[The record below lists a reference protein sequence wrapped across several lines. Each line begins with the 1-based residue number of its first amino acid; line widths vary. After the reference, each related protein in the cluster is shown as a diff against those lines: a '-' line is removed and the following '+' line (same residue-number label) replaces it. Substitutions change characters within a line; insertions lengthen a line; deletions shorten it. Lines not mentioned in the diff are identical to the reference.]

1 MQKAR
6 SNSNPSGFHSLQGVT
21 VLWHGWLK
29 KLGRFS
35 KRWRKRYFV
44 FLSTANG
51 MKELR
56 HYDAFKDVNTLLMST
71 PKGVISMTD
80 ATGICCF
87 TPVPT
92 AGRKPMKFNRSDAN
106 DSRPGA
112 YDQKFAVLTPLH
124 VHLLA
129 FHNGREWGGSSE
141 SQQGLSLLASL
152 SAFYPTVDVLHSGW
166 MAKRRERNVH
176 SPKSIMTYW
185 KRHFF
190 VFLTSGDLLYFR
202 DDTLSELQGRVD
214 VRHAPTVRV
223 TGEQLM
229 EERKKDGGM
238 FKFGKMP
245 ALERETCLI
254 WIATPPSK
262 MFVLKLEDDHDESG
276 GGIGGGGKGGLGS
289 SGVGVTIRKAELTPS
304 SKKWLQLLLQGH
316 AETKYTQ
323 LEKCIATGKY
333 GLTTEIISA
342 VRAGIPDE
350 LRGQLWKGFSGATD
364 LQRRVELKHA
374 IRSASKS
381 PNVFR
386 MPSRESTRVGM
397 KSPTAKKHA
406 IYEKCS
412 ASIDATKM
420 DMPES
425 QMLFSR
431 LCALALQESG
441 HVAVSV
447 RPSELH
453 NLTGR
458 FGRAVSDASNPS
470 DLYSEDRGS
479 FYDDERDSMDDDD
492 AEQIEIEEVKTG
504 LDPFGKRASA
514 RNTLKQLEK
523 GKMGNYVYPSDY
535 PAADWELSARRRL
548 LIASSRYNPYSHP
561 FPWRVSCLLLAYVEE
576 ESAFWIINSVIDS
589 LLPGY
594 FHGYRPALQIDV
606 AAFTALLQ
614 DRLPT
619 LASHLTTIEFPL
631 GRLVE
636 RWFLSL
642 FTASLVPLPT
652 VLRIWD
658 AFFIRGV
665 LVFYGVGLA
674 LLFRAEETLF
684 HAKTAAE
691 AEEYLR
697 VSERSCIDAD
707 GVFSLVFK
715 DDLTIPW
722 LTDEQLEK
730 LRSTHRHRVMDQ
742 VSQKVSYF
750 KDKLSILKLTQDFGS
765 RCQGVAKQFL
775 SDRKGVTA
783 ALRLSAA
790 EQANEEKDPYDMY
803 GLDDEF
809 NDLDVGSE
817 NDKLE
822 DSFQTSLH
830 LLLEQVRESSAAA
843 DALAVEL
850 GRRQAKWLA
859 ASSQLAACP
868 LARPPTPD
876 SHSWLSQVK
885 EGKISG
891 AGHDASSLFSASSSG
906 FPSASR
912 VIEASGM
919 AFDSGETRLP
929 SNDIIGIESDSP
941 LTGQRSCLL
950 MEREDLGL
958 SDRHLAEMFLYA
970 LVSSLKALCAA
981 RLECLGIT
989 YRFMWHGGSWLES
1002 AVEYPSFSTLS
1013 GITSSIPSSSTTAK
1027 SRQSVRS
1034 KTSTTTQSSISSVSS
1049 LRRPRAMDDSALSG
1063 RRRGDSGAITPR
1075 RGGRPT
1081 TRSFYNPGKSPT
1093 RLRPSLSSGD
1103 FSVLEFAAGGVGTNL
1118 YDDPII
1124 EGQPAPS
1131 SPTYTEQLVIGTDA
1145 YPVAPSSPPP
1155 QDSNAFGLEFAL
1167 GRGLDRCA
1175 ASTLDS
1181 SNKPLLA
1188 ALTAQHQEGEH
1199 VFRESHKRLLGGL
1212 GKFLRLE
1219 YRDKDWALRERA
1231 LTIERELQQE
1241 LQEIEAEV
1249 HGAQWLQP

>member
-1 MQKAR
+1 MQKTR
-6 SNSNPSGFHSLQGVT
+6 SNSNPTGFQSLLGVS

-35 KRWRKRYFV
+35 KRWRKRYFI
-44 FLSTANG
+44 FLSTPNG

-56 HYDAFKDVNTLLMST
+56 HYDTFKDVNTLLMST

-92 AGRKPMKFNRSDAN
+92 AGRKPMKFNRSDTS

-124 VHLLA
+124 VNLLA
-129 FHNGREWGGSSE
+129 FHNGREWNGASE

-166 MAKRRERNVH
+166 MTKRRERNVH

-262 MFVLKLEDDHDESG
+262 MFVLKLVDDHDESG
-276 GGIGGGGKGGLGS
+276 GGAGGKVALGS
-289 SGVGVTIRKAELTPS
+289 SGVGVTTRKAELTPS
-304 SKKWLQLLLQGH
+304 SKKWLHLLLQGH

-323 LEKCIATGKY
+323 LEKCIATGKF

-381 PNVFR
+381 SNVFR
-386 MPSRESTRVGM
+386 MPSRDNSVRSGH
-397 KSPTAKKHA
+397 KSPTSKKHA
-406 IYEKCS
+406 IYEMCS
-412 ASIDATKM
+412 AAIDATKM
-420 DMPES
+420 DTPEN
-425 QMLFSR
+425 QMLFTR

-441 HVAVSV
+441 HVAVSA

-453 NLTGR
+453 NLSGR

-470 DLYSEDRGS
+470 DQYSEDHGS

-492 AEQIEIEEVKTG
+492 ADQFEVEETKTG
-504 LDPFGKRASA
+504 NDLFSKRRSA

-535 PAADWELSARRRL
+535 PAADWELTSRRRL

-576 ESAFWIINSVIDS
+576 ESAFWIINSIIDS

-606 AAFTALLQ
+606 AAFTALLES
-614 DRLPT
+614 RLPT
-619 LASHLTTIEFPL
+619 LAAHLSTLTFPL

-642 FTASLVPLPT
+642 FTASLIPLPT

-665 LVFYGVGLA
+665 IVFYGVGIA

-684 HAKTAAE
+684 HAKTATE

-697 VSERSCIDAD
+697 ASERSCIDAD
-707 GVFSLVFK
+707 AVFSVVFK

-730 LRSTHRHRVMDQ
+730 LRLTQRHRVMEQ
-742 VSQKVSYF
+742 VSQKVGYF
-750 KDKLSILKLTQDFGS
+750 KDKLSILKLTQDLGS
-765 RCQGVAKQFL
+765 RCQTVAKQFL

-783 ALRLSAA
+783 ALRLSEAA
-790 EQANEEKDPYDMY
+790 QTKDERDPFDMY
-803 GLDDEF
+803 GLDDEI
-809 NDLDVGSE
+809 NDLGIGFDG
-817 NDKLE
+817 DKLE
-822 DSFQTSLH
+822 DSFQMTLH

-843 DALAVEL
+843 EALAVEL
-850 GRRQAKWLA
+850 GQRQAKWLA

-868 LARPPTPD
+868 LAQPPTPD

-885 EGKISG
+885 QGKISG
-891 AGHDASSLFSASSSG
+891 AGHDASSLFSSNGDG

-912 VIEASGM
+912 TIEASGM
-919 AFDSGETRLP
+919 MFDTGETRLP
-929 SNDIIGIESDSP
+929 SNEASESGNDNSIA
-941 LTGQRSCLL
+941 GQRSCLL
-950 MEREDLGL
+950 MEREDFGL
-958 SDRHLAEMFLYA
+958 SDRNLAEMFLYA
-970 LVSSLKALCAA
+970 LVSSLKALCAV
-981 RLECLGIT
+981 RLECLGVT

-1002 AVEYPSFSTLS
+1002 AVEYPSFS
-1013 GITSSIPSSSTTAK
+1013 SIAETDTAPSTPN
-1027 SRQSVRS
+1027 SRQSVRVKS
-1034 KTSTTTQSSISSVSS
+1034 QSSMSSSS
-1049 LRRPRAMDDSALSG
+1049 KRRPRAMDDSALSG
-1063 RRRGDSGAITPR
+1063 RKRGDSGATTPK

-1081 TRSFYNPGKSPT
+1081 TRSFYNPSKSPT

-1103 FSVLEFAAGGVGTNL
+1103 FSVLEFATGGVGTNL

-1131 SPTYTEQLVIGTDA
+1131 SPTYAEQLVDA
-1145 YPVAPSSPPP
+1145 SDPYPITPTSLSP
-1155 QDSNAFGLEFAL
+1155 QDSNAVGLDFTL

-1175 ASTLDS
+1175 ASTLDT
-1181 SNKPLLA
+1181 SNKALLA
-1188 ALTAQHQEGEH
+1188 ALTAQHQDGER
-1199 VFRESHKRLLGGL
+1199 VFRESHKRLLSGL

-1219 YRDKDWALRERA
+1219 YRDQDWALRERA

-1249 HGAQWLQP
+1249 HGAQWLQH

>member
-1 MQKAR
+1 MQKTR
-6 SNSNPSGFHSLQGVT
+6 SNSNPTGFQSLLGVS

-35 KRWRKRYFV
+35 KRWRKRYFI
-44 FLSTANG
+44 FLSTPNG

-56 HYDAFKDVNTLLMST
+56 HYDTFKDVNTLLMST

-87 TPVPT
+87 TPVPM
-92 AGRKPMKFNRSDAN
+92 AGRKPMKFNRSDTN

-124 VHLLA
+124 VNLLA
-129 FHNGREWGGSSE
+129 FHNGREWSGASE

-166 MAKRRERNVH
+166 MTKRRERNVH

-202 DDTLSELQGRVD
+202 DDTLGELQGRVD

-238 FKFGKMP
+238 FKFAKMP

-262 MFVLKLEDDHDESG
+262 MFVLKLEDDHEESG
-276 GGIGGGGKGGLGS
+276 GGAGGKAALGS
-289 SGVGVTIRKAELTPS
+289 SGVGVTTRKAELTPS
-304 SKKWLQLLLQGH
+304 SKKWLHLLLQGH

-381 PNVFR
+381 SNVFR
-386 MPSRESTRVGM
+386 MPSRENSVRSGH
-397 KSPTAKKHA
+397 KSPTSKKHA
-406 IYEKCS
+406 IYEMCS
-412 ASIDATKM
+412 AAIDATKM
-420 DMPES
+420 DTPEN
-425 QMLFSR
+425 QMLFTR

-441 HVAVSV
+441 HAAVTA
-447 RPSELH
+447 RTSELQ
-453 NLTGR
+453 NLSGR

-470 DLYSEDRGS
+470 DQYSEDRGS
-479 FYDDERDSMDDDD
+479 FYDDERDSMDDED
-492 AEQIEIEEVKTG
+492 AEQFEVEETKAG
-504 LDPFGKRASA
+504 SDPFRRRPSA

-535 PAADWELSARRRL
+535 PAADWELTSRRRL

-576 ESAFWIINSVIDS
+576 ESAFWIINSIIDS

-606 AAFTALLQ
+606 AAFTTLLEN
-614 DRLPT
+614 RLPT
-619 LASHLTTIEFPL
+619 LAAHLATLKFPL

-642 FTASLVPLPT
+642 FTASLIPLPT

-665 LVFYGVGLA
+665 IVFYGVGIA

-684 HAKTAAE
+684 HAKTATE

-697 VSERSCIDAD
+697 ASERSCIDAD
-707 GVFSLVFK
+707 AVFSVVFK

-722 LTDEQLEK
+722 LTGEQLEK
-730 LRSTHRHRVMDQ
+730 LRLSQRHRVMEL
-742 VSQKVSYF
+742 VSQKVGYF
-750 KDKLSILKLTQDFGS
+750 KDKLSILKLTQDLGS
-765 RCQGVAKQFL
+765 RCQAVAKQFL
-775 SDRKGVTA
+775 TDRKGVTA
-783 ALRLSAA
+783 ALRLSEVA
-790 EQANEEKDPYDMY
+790 QTNEEKDPYDMY
-803 GLDDEF
+803 GLEDEI
-809 NDLDVGSE
+809 NSLDIGFDG
-817 NDKLE
+817 DKLE
-822 DSFQTSLH
+822 DSFQMTLH

-843 DALAVEL
+843 EALAVEL
-850 GRRQAKWLA
+850 GQRQAKWLA

-868 LARPPTPD
+868 LAQPPTPD

-885 EGKISG
+885 QGKISG
-891 AGHDASSLFSASSSG
+891 AGHDASSLFASGGDG

-919 AFDSGETRLP
+919 MFDTGEARLP
-929 SNDIIGIESDSP
+929 SNDASGSGNDNS
-941 LTGQRSCLL
+941 TAGQRSCLL
-950 MEREDLGL
+950 MEREDLML
-958 SDRHLAEMFLYA
+958 SDRHLAEMYLYS
-970 LVSSLKALCAA
+970 LVSSLKALCAV
-981 RLECLGIT
+981 RLECLGVT

-1002 AVEYPSFSTLS
+1002 AVNYPSFS
-1013 GITSSIPSSSTTAK
+1013 STTEAEAAPSTPN
-1027 SRQSVRS
+1027 SRQSVRVKS
-1034 KTSTTTQSSISSVSS
+1034 QSSMSSSS
-1049 LRRPRAMDDSALSG
+1049 KRRPRAVDDSALSG
-1063 RRRGDSGAITPR
+1063 RKRGDSGAITPR

-1081 TRSFYNPGKSPT
+1081 TRSFYNPSKSPT

-1103 FSVLEFAAGGVGTNL
+1103 FSVLEFAAGGAGTNL

-1131 SPTYTEQLVIGTDA
+1131 SPTYAEQLVDASDA
-1145 YPVAPSSPPP
+1145 YPVTPTSSSP
-1155 QDSNAFGLEFAL
+1155 QDSSAVGLDFTL

-1175 ASTLDS
+1175 ASTLDT

-1188 ALTAQHQEGEH
+1188 ALTTQHRDGER
-1199 VFRESHKRLLGGL
+1199 VFRESHKRLLSGL

-1219 YRDKDWALRERA
+1219 YRDQDWALRERA

-1249 HGAQWLQP
+1249 HGAQWLQH

>member
-1 MQKAR
+1 
-6 SNSNPSGFHSLQGVT
+6 
-21 VLWHGWLK
+21 
-29 KLGRFS
+29 
-35 KRWRKRYFV
+35 
-44 FLSTANG
+44 

-56 HYDAFKDVNTLLMST
+56 HYDTFKDINTLLMST
-71 PKGVISMTD
+71 PQGVISLTD

-92 AGRKPMKFNRSDAN
+92 SSKRPMKFTRSDAN

-124 VHLLA
+124 VNLLA
-129 FHNGREWGGSSE
+129 FHNGRDWNGVSE

-152 SAFYPTVDVLHSGW
+152 SAFYPTIDVLHSGW
-166 MAKRRERNVH
+166 MTKRRERNVH

-223 TGEQLM
+223 TGEQLIDG
-229 EERKKDGGM
+229 RKKDGGM
-238 FKFGKMP
+238 FKFGKLP
-245 ALERETCLI
+245 AFERETCLI

-262 MFVLKLEDDHDESG
+262 MFVLKLEEDHDESG
-276 GGIGGGGKGGLGS
+276 SGVGGGSKAGLGS
-289 SGVGVTIRKAELTPS
+289 SGVMVTSRKAELTPS

-333 GLTTEIISA
+333 GLTTEVVSA

-374 IRSASKS
+374 IRSATKS
-381 PNVFR
+381 ATVAR
-386 MPSRESTRVGM
+386 MHSREPSGRATF
-397 KSPTAKKHA
+397 KSFKPRTAKKHA
-406 IYEKCS
+406 IYEMCS
-412 ASIDATKM
+412 AAIDANEIDT
-420 DMPES
+420 PEN

-431 LCALALQESG
+431 LCALALQENAQI
-441 HVAVSV
+441 AVSLH
-447 RPSELH
+447 PSELH
-453 NLTGR
+453 PLMSR
-458 FGRAVSDASNPS
+458 RGRAVSDASNPS
-470 DLYSEDRGS
+470 DQFSEDRES

-492 AEQIEIEEVKTG
+492 GELIEIEEVKTG
-504 LDPFGKRASA
+504 EESVSKDTSTRK
-514 RNTLKQLEK
+514 TLKQLEK

-535 PAADWELSARRRL
+535 PAAEWELASRRRL

-561 FPWRVSCLLLAYVEE
+561 FSWRVSCLLLGYVEE
-576 ESAFWIINSVIDS
+576 ESAFWIINSIIES

-614 DRLPT
+614 DRLPA
-619 LASHLTTIEFPL
+619 LASHLAALEFSL

-642 FTASLVPLPT
+642 FTSSLIPLPT

-658 AFFIRGV
+658 AFFIRGL

-674 LLFRAEETLF
+674 LMFRAEETLF
-684 HAKTAAE
+684 YAKTATE

-697 VSERSCIDAD
+697 ASERGCIDAD
-707 GVFSLVFK
+707 AVFSLVFK

-722 LTDEQLEK
+722 LSDEQLER
-730 LRSTHRHRVMDQ
+730 LRSTHRHRVLERI
-742 VSQKVSYF
+742 SQKVDYF
-750 KDKLSILKLTQDFGS
+750 KDKLSILRLTKDLGS
-765 RCQGVAKQFL
+765 RCRVVAKQLL
-775 SDRKGVTA
+775 SDREGVKAAMPLSEETHANDEKG
-783 ALRLSAA
+783 L
-790 EQANEEKDPYDMY
+790 YDIF
-803 GLDDEF
+803 GLDDEV
-809 NDLDVGSE
+809 NDLDLGIEGDRLE
-817 NDKLE
+817 N
-822 DSFQTSLH
+822 SFQTSLH
-830 LLLEQVRESSAAA
+830 LLLDQVRESSAAA
-843 DALAVEL
+843 DALTVEL
-850 GRRQAKWLA
+850 GQRQAKWLA

-868 LARPPTPD
+868 LTRSPTPD

-891 AGHDASSLFSASSSG
+891 AGHDASLLFAPDSGGFASASHI
-906 FPSASR
+906 
-912 VIEASGM
+912 VEASGM
-919 AFDSGETRLP
+919 VFD
-929 SNDIIGIESDSP
+929 NDD
-941 LTGQRSCLL
+941 TTQKSCLL
-950 MEREDLGL
+950 TERKDLGL
-958 SDRHLAEMFLYA
+958 SDRHLADVFLYA
-970 LVSSLKALCAA
+970 LMSMLKSLCAV
-981 RLECLGIT
+981 RLECLGVT
-989 YRFMWHGGSWLES
+989 YRFMWHGGSWLDS
-1002 AVEYPSFSTLS
+1002 AVEYPSFPKVTGTVTTPST
-1013 GITSSIPSSSTTAK
+1013 PN
-1027 SRQSVRS
+1027 SRQSIRN
-1034 KTSTTTQSSISSVSS
+1034 KTSTEPQSSVPSGQSK
-1049 LRRPRAMDDSALSG
+1049 RRPRAVDDSALSG
-1063 RRRGDSGAITPR
+1063 HKRGDSSATTPRRRGRQA
-1075 RGGRPT
+1075 

-1093 RLRPSLSSGD
+1093 RLRNSLSSGDFSD
-1103 FSVLEFAAGGVGTNL
+1103 FSVLEFAAGGVGSTL

-1131 SPTYTEQLVIGTDA
+1131 SPTYAEQLLDA
-1145 YPVAPSSPPP
+1145 NPSYLVTSTP
-1155 QDSNAFGLEFAL
+1155 QDSSAVEFSVD
-1167 GRGLDRCA
+1167 RGLDRCA
-1175 ASTLDS
+1175 ASTLDA

-1188 ALTAQHQEGEH
+1188 ALTVQHQEGER
-1199 VFRESHKRLLGGL
+1199 VFQESHKRILNGL

-1241 LQEIEAEV
+1241 FQEIEVELQ
-1249 HGAQWLQP
+1249 GAQWLQQ

>member
-1 MQKAR
+1 MQKTR
-6 SNSNPSGFHSLQGVT
+6 SNSNPTGFQSLLGVS

-35 KRWRKRYFV
+35 KRWRKRYFI
-44 FLSTANG
+44 FLSTPNG

-56 HYDAFKDVNTLLMST
+56 HYDTFKDVNTLLMST

-92 AGRKPMKFNRSDAN
+92 AGRKPMKFNRSDTS

-124 VHLLA
+124 VNLLA
-129 FHNGREWGGSSE
+129 FHNGREWNGASE

-152 SAFYPTVDVLHSGW
+152 SAFYPTVDALHSGW
-166 MAKRRERNVH
+166 MTKRRERNVH

-262 MFVLKLEDDHDESG
+262 MFVLKLVDDHDESG
-276 GGIGGGGKGGLGS
+276 GGAGGKVALGS
-289 SGVGVTIRKAELTPS
+289 SGVGVTTRKAELTPS
-304 SKKWLQLLLQGH
+304 SKKWLHLLLQGH

-323 LEKCIATGKY
+323 LEKCIATGKF

-381 PNVFR
+381 SNVFR
-386 MPSRESTRVGM
+386 MPSRDNSVRSGH
-397 KSPTAKKHA
+397 KSPTSKKHA
-406 IYEKCS
+406 IYEMCS
-412 ASIDATKM
+412 AVIDATKM
-420 DMPES
+420 DTPEN
-425 QMLFSR
+425 QMLFTR

-441 HVAVSV
+441 HVAVSA

-453 NLTGR
+453 NLSGR

-470 DLYSEDRGS
+470 DQYSEDRGS

-492 AEQIEIEEVKTG
+492 ADQFEVEETKTG
-504 LDPFGKRASA
+504 NDLFSKRRSA

-535 PAADWELSARRRL
+535 PAADWELTSRRRL

-576 ESAFWIINSVIDS
+576 ESAFWIINSIIDS

-606 AAFTALLQ
+606 AAFTALLES
-614 DRLPT
+614 RLPT
-619 LASHLTTIEFPL
+619 LAAHLSTLKFPL

-642 FTASLVPLPT
+642 FTVSLIPLPT

-665 LVFYGVGLA
+665 IVFYGVGIA

-684 HAKTAAE
+684 HAKTATE

-697 VSERSCIDAD
+697 ASERSCIDAD
-707 GVFSLVFK
+707 AVFSVVFK

-730 LRSTHRHRVMDQ
+730 LRLTQRHRVMEQ
-742 VSQKVSYF
+742 VSQKVGYF
-750 KDKLSILKLTQDFGS
+750 KDKLSILKLTQDLGS
-765 RCQGVAKQFL
+765 RCQTVAKQFL

-783 ALRLSAA
+783 ALRLSEAA
-790 EQANEEKDPYDMY
+790 QTKDERDPFDMY
-803 GLDDEF
+803 GLDDEI
-809 NDLDVGSE
+809 NDLGIGFDG
-817 NDKLE
+817 DKLE
-822 DSFQTSLH
+822 DSFQMTLH

-843 DALAVEL
+843 EALAVEL
-850 GRRQAKWLA
+850 GQRQAKWLA

-868 LARPPTPD
+868 LAQPPTPD

-885 EGKISG
+885 QGKISG
-891 AGHDASSLFSASSSG
+891 AGHDASSLFSSNGDG
-906 FPSASR
+906 FPSTSR
-912 VIEASGM
+912 TIEASGM
-919 AFDSGETRLP
+919 MFDTGETRLP
-929 SNDIIGIESDSP
+929 SNEASESGNDNSIA
-941 LTGQRSCLL
+941 GQRSCLL

-958 SDRHLAEMFLYA
+958 SDRILAEMFLYA
-970 LVSSLKALCAA
+970 LVSSLKALCAV
-981 RLECLGIT
+981 RLECLGVT

-1002 AVEYPSFSTLS
+1002 AVEYPSFS
-1013 GITSSIPSSSTTAK
+1013 SIAETDTAPSTPN
-1027 SRQSVRS
+1027 SRQSVRVKS
-1034 KTSTTTQSSISSVSS
+1034 QSSMSSSS
-1049 LRRPRAMDDSALSG
+1049 KRRPRAMDDSALFG
-1063 RRRGDSGAITPR
+1063 RKRGDSGATTPK

-1081 TRSFYNPGKSPT
+1081 TRSFYNPSKSPT

-1103 FSVLEFAAGGVGTNL
+1103 FSVLGFATGGVGTNL

-1131 SPTYTEQLVIGTDA
+1131 SPTYAEQLVDA
-1145 YPVAPSSPPP
+1145 SDPYPITPTSLSP
-1155 QDSNAFGLEFAL
+1155 QDSNAVGLDFTL

-1175 ASTLDS
+1175 ASTLDT

-1188 ALTAQHQEGEH
+1188 ALTAQHQDGER
-1199 VFRESHKRLLGGL
+1199 VFRESHKRLLSGL

-1219 YRDKDWALRERA
+1219 YRDQDWALRERA

-1249 HGAQWLQP
+1249 HGAQWLQH

>member
-1 MQKAR
+1 MQKTR
-6 SNSNPSGFHSLQGVT
+6 SNSNPTGFQSLLGVS

-35 KRWRKRYFV
+35 KRWRKRYFI
-44 FLSTANG
+44 FLSTPNG

-56 HYDAFKDVNTLLMST
+56 HYDTFKDVNTLLMST

-92 AGRKPMKFNRSDAN
+92 AGRKPMKFNRSDTS

-124 VHLLA
+124 VNLLA
-129 FHNGREWGGSSE
+129 FHNGREWNGASE

-166 MAKRRERNVH
+166 MTKRRERNVH

-262 MFVLKLEDDHDESG
+262 MFVLKLVDDHDESG
-276 GGIGGGGKGGLGS
+276 GGAGGKVALGS
-289 SGVGVTIRKAELTPS
+289 SGVGVTTRKAELTPS
-304 SKKWLQLLLQGH
+304 SKKWLHLLLQGH

-323 LEKCIATGKY
+323 LEKCIATGKF

-381 PNVFR
+381 SNVFR
-386 MPSRESTRVGM
+386 MPSRDNSVRSGH
-397 KSPTAKKHA
+397 KSPTSKKHA
-406 IYEKCS
+406 IYEMCS
-412 ASIDATKM
+412 AAIDATKM
-420 DMPES
+420 DTPEN
-425 QMLFSR
+425 QMLFTR

-441 HVAVSV
+441 HVAVSA

-453 NLTGR
+453 NLSGR

-470 DLYSEDRGS
+470 DQYSEDRGS

-492 AEQIEIEEVKTG
+492 ADQFEVEETKTG
-504 LDPFGKRASA
+504 NDLFSKRRSA

-535 PAADWELSARRRL
+535 PAADWELTSRRRL

-576 ESAFWIINSVIDS
+576 ESAFWIINSIIDS

-606 AAFTALLQ
+606 AAFTALLES
-614 DRLPT
+614 RLPT
-619 LASHLTTIEFPL
+619 LAAHLSTLTFPL

-642 FTASLVPLPT
+642 FTASLIPLPT

-665 LVFYGVGLA
+665 IVFYGVGIA

-684 HAKTAAE
+684 HAKTATE

-697 VSERSCIDAD
+697 ASERSCIDAD
-707 GVFSLVFK
+707 AVFSVVFK

-730 LRSTHRHRVMDQ
+730 LRLTQRHRVMEQ
-742 VSQKVSYF
+742 VSQKVGYF
-750 KDKLSILKLTQDFGS
+750 KDKLSILKLTQDLGS
-765 RCQGVAKQFL
+765 RCQTVAKQFL

-783 ALRLSAA
+783 ALRLSEAA
-790 EQANEEKDPYDMY
+790 QTKDERDPFDMY
-803 GLDDEF
+803 GLDDEI
-809 NDLDVGSE
+809 NDLGIGFDG
-817 NDKLE
+817 DKLE
-822 DSFQTSLH
+822 DSFQMTLH

-843 DALAVEL
+843 EALAVEL
-850 GRRQAKWLA
+850 GQRQAKWLA

-868 LARPPTPD
+868 LAQPPTPD

-885 EGKISG
+885 QGKISG
-891 AGHDASSLFSASSSG
+891 AGHDASSLFSSNGDG

-912 VIEASGM
+912 TVEASGM
-919 AFDSGETRLP
+919 MFDTGETRLP
-929 SNDIIGIESDSP
+929 SNEASESGNDNSIA
-941 LTGQRSCLL
+941 GQRSCLL
-950 MEREDLGL
+950 MEREDFGL
-958 SDRHLAEMFLYA
+958 SDRNLAEMFLYA
-970 LVSSLKALCAA
+970 LVSSLKALCAV
-981 RLECLGIT
+981 RLECLGVT

-1002 AVEYPSFSTLS
+1002 AVEYPSFS
-1013 GITSSIPSSSTTAK
+1013 SIAETDTAPSTPN
-1027 SRQSVRS
+1027 SRQSVRVKS
-1034 KTSTTTQSSISSVSS
+1034 QSSMSSSS
-1049 LRRPRAMDDSALSG
+1049 KRRPRAMDDSALSG
-1063 RRRGDSGAITPR
+1063 RKRGDSGATTPK

-1081 TRSFYNPGKSPT
+1081 TRSFYNPSKSPT

-1103 FSVLEFAAGGVGTNL
+1103 FSVLEFATGGVGTNL

-1131 SPTYTEQLVIGTDA
+1131 SPTYAEQLVDA
-1145 YPVAPSSPPP
+1145 SDPYPITPTSLSP
-1155 QDSNAFGLEFAL
+1155 QDSNAVGLDFTL

-1175 ASTLDS
+1175 ASTLDT
-1181 SNKPLLA
+1181 SNKALLA
-1188 ALTAQHQEGEH
+1188 ALTAQHQDGER
-1199 VFRESHKRLLGGL
+1199 VFRESHKRLLSGL

-1219 YRDKDWALRERA
+1219 YRDQDWALRERA

-1249 HGAQWLQP
+1249 HGAQWLQH

>member
-342 VRAGIPDE
+342 
-350 LRGQLWKGFSGATD
+350 
-364 LQRRVELKHA
+364 
-374 IRSASKS
+374 
-381 PNVFR
+381 
-386 MPSRESTRVGM
+386 
-397 KSPTAKKHA
+397 
-406 IYEKCS
+406 
-412 ASIDATKM
+412 
-420 DMPES
+420 
-425 QMLFSR
+425 
-431 LCALALQESG
+431 
-441 HVAVSV
+441 
-447 RPSELH
+447 
-453 NLTGR
+453 
-458 FGRAVSDASNPS
+458 
-470 DLYSEDRGS
+470 
-479 FYDDERDSMDDDD
+479 
-492 AEQIEIEEVKTG
+492 IEIEEVKTG

-523 GKMGNYVYPSDY
+523 GKMDNYVYPSDY

-614 DRLPT
+614 DRLPA

-742 VSQKVSYF
+742 VSQK
-750 KDKLSILKLTQDFGS
+750 
-765 RCQGVAKQFL
+765 GVAKQFL

-830 LLLEQVRESSAAA
+830 LLLEQIRESSAAA

-850 GRRQAKWLA
+850 GQRQAKWLA

-1063 RRRGDSGAITPR
+1063 RRRGDFGAITPR

-1124 EGQPAPS
+1124 EDQPAPS

>member
-1 MQKAR
+1 MQKTR
-6 SNSNPSGFHSLQGVT
+6 SNSSNPTGFQSLLGVS

-35 KRWRKRYFV
+35 KRWRKRYFI
-44 FLSTANG
+44 FLSTSNG

-56 HYDAFKDVNTLLMST
+56 HYDTFKDVNTLLMST

-92 AGRKPMKFNRSDAN
+92 AGRKPMKFNRSDTS

-112 YDQKFAVLTPLH
+112 YDQKFAH
-124 VHLLA
+124 VNLLA
-129 FHNGREWGGSSE
+129 FHNGREWNGASE

-166 MAKRRERNVH
+166 MTKRRERNVH

-262 MFVLKLEDDHDESG
+262 MFVLKLVDDHDESG
-276 GGIGGGGKGGLGS
+276 GGAGGKVALGS
-289 SGVGVTIRKAELTPS
+289 SGVGVTTRKAELTPS
-304 SKKWLQLLLQGH
+304 SKKWLHLLLQGH

-323 LEKCIATGKY
+323 LEKCIATGKF

-381 PNVFR
+381 SNVFR
-386 MPSRESTRVGM
+386 MPSRDNSVRSGH
-397 KSPTAKKHA
+397 KSPTSKKHA
-406 IYEKCS
+406 IYEMCS
-412 ASIDATKM
+412 AAIDATKM
-420 DMPES
+420 DTPEN
-425 QMLFSR
+425 QMLFTR

-441 HVAVSV
+441 HVAVSA

-453 NLTGR
+453 NLSGR

-470 DLYSEDRGS
+470 DQYSEDHGS

-492 AEQIEIEEVKTG
+492 ADQFEVEETKTG
-504 LDPFGKRASA
+504 NDLFSKRRSA

-535 PAADWELSARRRL
+535 PAADWELTSRRRL

-576 ESAFWIINSVIDS
+576 ESAFWIINSIIDS

-606 AAFTALLQ
+606 AAFTALLES
-614 DRLPT
+614 RLPT
-619 LASHLTTIEFPL
+619 LAAHLSTLTFPL

-642 FTASLVPLPT
+642 FTASLIPLPT

-665 LVFYGVGLA
+665 IVFYGVGIA

-684 HAKTAAE
+684 HAKTATE

-697 VSERSCIDAD
+697 ASERSCIDAD
-707 GVFSLVFK
+707 AVFSVVFK

-730 LRSTHRHRVMDQ
+730 LRLTQRHRVMEQ
-742 VSQKVSYF
+742 VSQKVGYF
-750 KDKLSILKLTQDFGS
+750 KDKLSILKLTQDLGS
-765 RCQGVAKQFL
+765 RCQTVAKQFL

-783 ALRLSAA
+783 ALRLSEAA
-790 EQANEEKDPYDMY
+790 QTKDERDPFDMY
-803 GLDDEF
+803 GLDDEI
-809 NDLDVGSE
+809 NDLGIGFDG
-817 NDKLE
+817 DKLE
-822 DSFQTSLH
+822 DSFQMTLH

-843 DALAVEL
+843 EALAVEL
-850 GRRQAKWLA
+850 GQRQAKWLA

-868 LARPPTPD
+868 LAQPPTPD

-885 EGKISG
+885 QGKISG
-891 AGHDASSLFSASSSG
+891 AGHDASSLFSSNGDG

-912 VIEASGM
+912 TIEASGM
-919 AFDSGETRLP
+919 MFDTGETRLP
-929 SNDIIGIESDSP
+929 SNEASESGNDNSIA
-941 LTGQRSCLL
+941 GQRSCLL
-950 MEREDLGL
+950 MEREDFGL
-958 SDRHLAEMFLYA
+958 SDRNLAEMFLYA
-970 LVSSLKALCAA
+970 LVSSLKALCAV
-981 RLECLGIT
+981 RLECLGVT

-1002 AVEYPSFSTLS
+1002 AVEYPSFS
-1013 GITSSIPSSSTTAK
+1013 SIAETDTAPSTPN
-1027 SRQSVRS
+1027 SRQSVRVKS
-1034 KTSTTTQSSISSVSS
+1034 QSSMSSSS
-1049 LRRPRAMDDSALSG
+1049 KRRPRAMDDSALSG
-1063 RRRGDSGAITPR
+1063 RKRGDSGATTPK

-1081 TRSFYNPGKSPT
+1081 TRSFYNPSKSPT

-1103 FSVLEFAAGGVGTNL
+1103 FSVLEFATGGVGTNL

-1131 SPTYTEQLVIGTDA
+1131 SPTYAEQLVDA
-1145 YPVAPSSPPP
+1145 SDPYPITPTSLSP
-1155 QDSNAFGLEFAL
+1155 QDSNAVGLDFTL

-1175 ASTLDS
+1175 ASTLDT
-1181 SNKPLLA
+1181 SNKALLA
-1188 ALTAQHQEGEH
+1188 ALTAQHQDGER
-1199 VFRESHKRLLGGL
+1199 VFRESHKRLLSGL

-1219 YRDKDWALRERA
+1219 YRDQDWALRERA

-1249 HGAQWLQP
+1249 HGAQWLQH

>member
-1 MQKAR
+1 MQKTR
-6 SNSNPSGFHSLQGVT
+6 SNSSNPTGFQSLLGVS

-35 KRWRKRYFV
+35 KRWRKRYFI
-44 FLSTANG
+44 FLSTPNG

-56 HYDAFKDVNTLLMST
+56 HYDTFKDVNTLLMST

-92 AGRKPMKFNRSDAN
+92 AGRKPMKFNRSDTS

-124 VHLLA
+124 VNLLA
-129 FHNGREWGGSSE
+129 FHNGREWNGASE

-166 MAKRRERNVH
+166 MTKRRERNVH

-262 MFVLKLEDDHDESG
+262 MFVLKLVDDHDESG
-276 GGIGGGGKGGLGS
+276 GGAGGKVALGS
-289 SGVGVTIRKAELTPS
+289 SGVGVTTRKAELTPS
-304 SKKWLQLLLQGH
+304 SKKWLHLLLQGH

-323 LEKCIATGKY
+323 LEKCIATGKF

-381 PNVFR
+381 SNVFR
-386 MPSRESTRVGM
+386 MPSRDNSVRSGH
-397 KSPTAKKHA
+397 KSPTSKKHA
-406 IYEKCS
+406 IYEMCS
-412 ASIDATKM
+412 AAIDATKM
-420 DMPES
+420 DTPEN
-425 QMLFSR
+425 QMLFTR

-441 HVAVSV
+441 HVAVSA

-453 NLTGR
+453 NLSGR

-470 DLYSEDRGS
+470 DQYSEDRGS

-492 AEQIEIEEVKTG
+492 ADQFEVEETKTG
-504 LDPFGKRASA
+504 NDLFSKRRSA

-535 PAADWELSARRRL
+535 PAADWELTSRRRL

-576 ESAFWIINSVIDS
+576 ESAFWIINSIIDS

-606 AAFTALLQ
+606 AAFTALLES
-614 DRLPT
+614 RLPT
-619 LASHLTTIEFPL
+619 LAAHLSTLTFPL

-642 FTASLVPLPT
+642 FTASLIPLPT

-665 LVFYGVGLA
+665 IVFYGVGIA

-684 HAKTAAE
+684 HAKTATE

-697 VSERSCIDAD
+697 ASERSCIDAD
-707 GVFSLVFK
+707 AVFSVVFK

-730 LRSTHRHRVMDQ
+730 LRLTQRHRVMEQ
-742 VSQKVSYF
+742 VSQKVGYF
-750 KDKLSILKLTQDFGS
+750 KDKLSILKLTQDLGS
-765 RCQGVAKQFL
+765 RCQTVAKQFL

-783 ALRLSAA
+783 ALRLSEAA
-790 EQANEEKDPYDMY
+790 QTKDERDPFDMY
-803 GLDDEF
+803 GLDDEI
-809 NDLDVGSE
+809 NDLGIGFDG
-817 NDKLE
+817 DKLE
-822 DSFQTSLH
+822 DSFQMTLH

-843 DALAVEL
+843 EALAVEL
-850 GRRQAKWLA
+850 GQRQAKWLA

-868 LARPPTPD
+868 LAQPPTPD

-885 EGKISG
+885 QGKISG
-891 AGHDASSLFSASSSG
+891 AGHDASSLFSSNGDG

-912 VIEASGM
+912 TVEASGM
-919 AFDSGETRLP
+919 MFDTGETRLP
-929 SNDIIGIESDSP
+929 SNEASESGNDNSIA
-941 LTGQRSCLL
+941 GQRSCLL
-950 MEREDLGL
+950 MEREDFGL
-958 SDRHLAEMFLYA
+958 SDRNLAEMFLYA
-970 LVSSLKALCAA
+970 LVSSLKALCAV
-981 RLECLGIT
+981 RLECLGVT

-1002 AVEYPSFSTLS
+1002 AVEYPSFS
-1013 GITSSIPSSSTTAK
+1013 SIAETDTAPSTPN
-1027 SRQSVRS
+1027 SRQSVRVKS
-1034 KTSTTTQSSISSVSS
+1034 QSSMSSSS
-1049 LRRPRAMDDSALSG
+1049 KRRPRAMDDSALSG
-1063 RRRGDSGAITPR
+1063 RKRGDSGATTPK

-1081 TRSFYNPGKSPT
+1081 TRSFYNPSKSPT

-1103 FSVLEFAAGGVGTNL
+1103 FSVLEFATGGVGTNL

-1131 SPTYTEQLVIGTDA
+1131 SPTYAEQLVDA
-1145 YPVAPSSPPP
+1145 SDPYPITPTSLSP
-1155 QDSNAFGLEFAL
+1155 QDSNAVGLDFTL

-1175 ASTLDS
+1175 ASTLDT
-1181 SNKPLLA
+1181 SNKALLA
-1188 ALTAQHQEGEH
+1188 ALTAQHQDGER
-1199 VFRESHKRLLGGL
+1199 VFRESHKRLLSGL

-1219 YRDKDWALRERA
+1219 YRDQDWALRERA

-1249 HGAQWLQP
+1249 HGAQWLQH

>member
-1 MQKAR
+1 MQKTR
-6 SNSNPSGFHSLQGVT
+6 SNSSNPTGFQSLLGVS

-35 KRWRKRYFV
+35 KRWRKRYFI
-44 FLSTANG
+44 FLSTPNG

-56 HYDAFKDVNTLLMST
+56 HYDTFKDVNTLLMST

-92 AGRKPMKFNRSDAN
+92 AGRKPMKFNRSDTS

-112 YDQKFAVLTPLH
+112 YDQKFAH
-124 VHLLA
+124 VNLLA
-129 FHNGREWGGSSE
+129 FHNGREWNGASE

-166 MAKRRERNVH
+166 MTKRRERNVH

-262 MFVLKLEDDHDESG
+262 MFVLKLVDDHDESG
-276 GGIGGGGKGGLGS
+276 GGAGGKVALGS
-289 SGVGVTIRKAELTPS
+289 SGVGVTTRKAELTPS
-304 SKKWLQLLLQGH
+304 SKKWLHLLLQGH

-323 LEKCIATGKY
+323 LEKCIATGKF

-381 PNVFR
+381 SNVFR
-386 MPSRESTRVGM
+386 MPSRDNSVRSGH
-397 KSPTAKKHA
+397 KSPTSKKHA
-406 IYEKCS
+406 IYEMCS
-412 ASIDATKM
+412 AAIDATKM
-420 DMPES
+420 DTPEN
-425 QMLFSR
+425 QMLFTR

-441 HVAVSV
+441 HVAVSA

-453 NLTGR
+453 NLSGR

-470 DLYSEDRGS
+470 DQYSEDHGS

-492 AEQIEIEEVKTG
+492 ADQFEVEETKTG
-504 LDPFGKRASA
+504 NDLFSKRRSA

-535 PAADWELSARRRL
+535 PAADWELTSRRRL

-576 ESAFWIINSVIDS
+576 ESAFWIINSIIDS

-606 AAFTALLQ
+606 AAFTALLES
-614 DRLPT
+614 RLPT
-619 LASHLTTIEFPL
+619 LAAHLSTLTFPL

-642 FTASLVPLPT
+642 FTASLIPLPT

-665 LVFYGVGLA
+665 IVFYGVGIA

-684 HAKTAAE
+684 HAKTATE

-697 VSERSCIDAD
+697 ASERSCIDAD
-707 GVFSLVFK
+707 AVFSVVFK

-730 LRSTHRHRVMDQ
+730 LRLTQRHRVMEQ
-742 VSQKVSYF
+742 VSQKVGYF
-750 KDKLSILKLTQDFGS
+750 KDKLSILKLTQDLGS
-765 RCQGVAKQFL
+765 RCQTVAKQFL

-783 ALRLSAA
+783 ALRLSEAA
-790 EQANEEKDPYDMY
+790 QTKDERDPFDMY
-803 GLDDEF
+803 GLDDEI
-809 NDLDVGSE
+809 NDLGIGFDG
-817 NDKLE
+817 DKLE
-822 DSFQTSLH
+822 DSFQMTLH

-843 DALAVEL
+843 EALAVEL
-850 GRRQAKWLA
+850 GQRQAKWLA

-868 LARPPTPD
+868 LAQPPTPD

-885 EGKISG
+885 QGKISG
-891 AGHDASSLFSASSSG
+891 AGHDASSLFSSNGDG

-912 VIEASGM
+912 TIEASGM
-919 AFDSGETRLP
+919 MFDTGETRLP
-929 SNDIIGIESDSP
+929 SNEASESGNDNSIA
-941 LTGQRSCLL
+941 GQRSCLL
-950 MEREDLGL
+950 MEREDFGL
-958 SDRHLAEMFLYA
+958 SDRNLAEMFLYA
-970 LVSSLKALCAA
+970 LVSSLKALCAV
-981 RLECLGIT
+981 RLECLGVT

-1002 AVEYPSFSTLS
+1002 AVEYPSFS
-1013 GITSSIPSSSTTAK
+1013 SIAETDTAPSTPN
-1027 SRQSVRS
+1027 SRQSVRVKS
-1034 KTSTTTQSSISSVSS
+1034 QSSMSSSS
-1049 LRRPRAMDDSALSG
+1049 KRRPRAMDDSALSG
-1063 RRRGDSGAITPR
+1063 RKRGDSGATTPK

-1081 TRSFYNPGKSPT
+1081 TRSFYNPSKSPT

-1103 FSVLEFAAGGVGTNL
+1103 FSVLEFATGGVGTNL

-1131 SPTYTEQLVIGTDA
+1131 SPTYAEQLVDA
-1145 YPVAPSSPPP
+1145 SDPYPITPTSLSP
-1155 QDSNAFGLEFAL
+1155 QDSNAVGLDFTL

-1175 ASTLDS
+1175 ASTLDT
-1181 SNKPLLA
+1181 SNKALLA
-1188 ALTAQHQEGEH
+1188 ALTAQHQDGER
-1199 VFRESHKRLLGGL
+1199 VFRESHKRLLSGL

-1219 YRDKDWALRERA
+1219 YRDQDWALRERA

-1249 HGAQWLQP
+1249 HGAQWLQH

>member
-1 MQKAR
+1 MQKTR
-6 SNSNPSGFHSLQGVT
+6 SNSSNPTGFQSLLGVS

-35 KRWRKRYFV
+35 KRWRKRYFI
-44 FLSTANG
+44 FLSTSNG

-56 HYDAFKDVNTLLMST
+56 HYDTFKDVNTLLMST

-92 AGRKPMKFNRSDAN
+92 AGRKPMKFNRSDTS

-124 VHLLA
+124 VNLLA
-129 FHNGREWGGSSE
+129 FHNGREWNGASE

-166 MAKRRERNVH
+166 MTKRRERNVH

-262 MFVLKLEDDHDESG
+262 MFVLKLVDDHDESG
-276 GGIGGGGKGGLGS
+276 GGAGGKVALGS
-289 SGVGVTIRKAELTPS
+289 SGVGVTTRKAELTPS
-304 SKKWLQLLLQGH
+304 SKKWLHLLLQGH

-323 LEKCIATGKY
+323 LEKCIATGKF

-381 PNVFR
+381 SNVFR
-386 MPSRESTRVGM
+386 MPSRDNSVRSGH
-397 KSPTAKKHA
+397 KSPTSKKHA
-406 IYEKCS
+406 IYEMCS
-412 ASIDATKM
+412 AAIDATKM
-420 DMPES
+420 DTPEN
-425 QMLFSR
+425 QMLFTR

-441 HVAVSV
+441 HVAVSA

-453 NLTGR
+453 NLSGR

-470 DLYSEDRGS
+470 DQYSEDHGS

-492 AEQIEIEEVKTG
+492 ADQFEVEETKTG
-504 LDPFGKRASA
+504 NDLFSKRRSA

-535 PAADWELSARRRL
+535 PAADWELTSRRRL

-576 ESAFWIINSVIDS
+576 ESAFWIINSIIDS

-606 AAFTALLQ
+606 AAFTALLES
-614 DRLPT
+614 RLPT
-619 LASHLTTIEFPL
+619 LAAHLSTLTFPL

-642 FTASLVPLPT
+642 FTASLIPLPT

-665 LVFYGVGLA
+665 IVFYGVGIA

-684 HAKTAAE
+684 HAKTATE

-697 VSERSCIDAD
+697 ASERSCIDAD
-707 GVFSLVFK
+707 AVFSVVFK

-730 LRSTHRHRVMDQ
+730 LRLTQRHRVMEQ
-742 VSQKVSYF
+742 VSQKVGYF
-750 KDKLSILKLTQDFGS
+750 KDKLSILKLTQDLGS
-765 RCQGVAKQFL
+765 RCQTVAKQFL

-783 ALRLSAA
+783 ALRLSEAA
-790 EQANEEKDPYDMY
+790 QTKDERDPFDMY
-803 GLDDEF
+803 GLDDEI
-809 NDLDVGSE
+809 NDLGIGFDG
-817 NDKLE
+817 DKLE
-822 DSFQTSLH
+822 DSFQMTLH

-843 DALAVEL
+843 EALAVEL
-850 GRRQAKWLA
+850 GQRQAKWLA

-868 LARPPTPD
+868 LAQPPTPD

-885 EGKISG
+885 QGKISG
-891 AGHDASSLFSASSSG
+891 AGHDASSLFSSNGDG

-912 VIEASGM
+912 TIEASGM
-919 AFDSGETRLP
+919 MFDTGETRLP
-929 SNDIIGIESDSP
+929 SNEASESGNDNSIA
-941 LTGQRSCLL
+941 GQRSCLL
-950 MEREDLGL
+950 MEREDFGL
-958 SDRHLAEMFLYA
+958 SDRNLAEMFLYA
-970 LVSSLKALCAA
+970 LVSSLKALCAV
-981 RLECLGIT
+981 RLECLGVT

-1002 AVEYPSFSTLS
+1002 AVEYPSFS
-1013 GITSSIPSSSTTAK
+1013 SIAETDTAPSTPN
-1027 SRQSVRS
+1027 SRQSVRVKS
-1034 KTSTTTQSSISSVSS
+1034 QSSMSSSS
-1049 LRRPRAMDDSALSG
+1049 KRRPRAMDDSALSG
-1063 RRRGDSGAITPR
+1063 RKRGDSGATTPK

-1081 TRSFYNPGKSPT
+1081 TRSFYNPSKSPT

-1103 FSVLEFAAGGVGTNL
+1103 FSVLEFATGGVGTNL

-1131 SPTYTEQLVIGTDA
+1131 SPTYAEQLVDA
-1145 YPVAPSSPPP
+1145 SDPYPITPTSLSP
-1155 QDSNAFGLEFAL
+1155 QDSNAVGLDFTL

-1175 ASTLDS
+1175 ASTLDT
-1181 SNKPLLA
+1181 SNKALLA
-1188 ALTAQHQEGEH
+1188 ALTAQHQDGER
-1199 VFRESHKRLLGGL
+1199 VFRESHKRLLSGL

-1219 YRDKDWALRERA
+1219 YRDQDWALRERA

-1249 HGAQWLQP
+1249 HGAQWLQH

>member
-1 MQKAR
+1 MQKTR
-6 SNSNPSGFHSLQGVT
+6 SNSNPTGFQSLLGVS

-35 KRWRKRYFV
+35 KRWRKRYFI
-44 FLSTANG
+44 FLSTPNG

-56 HYDAFKDVNTLLMST
+56 HYDTFKDVNTLLMST

-92 AGRKPMKFNRSDAN
+92 AGRKPMKFNRSDTS

-124 VHLLA
+124 VNLLA
-129 FHNGREWGGSSE
+129 FHNGREWNGASE

-166 MAKRRERNVH
+166 MTKRRERNVH

-262 MFVLKLEDDHDESG
+262 MFVLKLVDDHDESG
-276 GGIGGGGKGGLGS
+276 GGAGGKVALGS
-289 SGVGVTIRKAELTPS
+289 SGVGVTTRKAELTPS
-304 SKKWLQLLLQGH
+304 SKKWLHLLLQGH

-323 LEKCIATGKY
+323 LEKCIATGKF

-381 PNVFR
+381 SNVFR
-386 MPSRESTRVGM
+386 MPSRDNSVRSGH
-397 KSPTAKKHA
+397 KSPTSKKHA
-406 IYEKCS
+406 IYEMCS
-412 ASIDATKM
+412 AAIDATKM
-420 DMPES
+420 DTPEN
-425 QMLFSR
+425 QMLFTR

-441 HVAVSV
+441 HVAVSA

-453 NLTGR
+453 NLSGR

-470 DLYSEDRGS
+470 DQYSEDRGS

-492 AEQIEIEEVKTG
+492 ADQFEVEETKTG
-504 LDPFGKRASA
+504 NDLFSKRRSA

-535 PAADWELSARRRL
+535 PAADWELTSRRRL

-576 ESAFWIINSVIDS
+576 ESAFWIINSIIDS

-606 AAFTALLQ
+606 AAFTALLES
-614 DRLPT
+614 RLPT
-619 LASHLTTIEFPL
+619 LAAHLSTLTFPL

-642 FTASLVPLPT
+642 FTASLIPLPT

-665 LVFYGVGLA
+665 IVFYGVGIA

-684 HAKTAAE
+684 HAKTATE

-697 VSERSCIDAD
+697 ASERSCIDAD
-707 GVFSLVFK
+707 AVFSVVFK

-730 LRSTHRHRVMDQ
+730 LRLTQRHRVMEQ
-742 VSQKVSYF
+742 VSQKVGYF
-750 KDKLSILKLTQDFGS
+750 KDKLSILKLTQDLGS
-765 RCQGVAKQFL
+765 RCQTVAKQFL

-783 ALRLSAA
+783 ALRLSEAA
-790 EQANEEKDPYDMY
+790 QTKDERDPFDMY
-803 GLDDEF
+803 GLDDEI
-809 NDLDVGSE
+809 NDLGIGFDG
-817 NDKLE
+817 DKLE
-822 DSFQTSLH
+822 DSFQMTLH

-843 DALAVEL
+843 EALAVEL
-850 GRRQAKWLA
+850 GQRQAKWLA

-868 LARPPTPD
+868 LAQPPTPD

-885 EGKISG
+885 QGKISG
-891 AGHDASSLFSASSSG
+891 AGHDASSLFSSNGDG

-912 VIEASGM
+912 TVEASGM
-919 AFDSGETRLP
+919 MFDTGETRLP
-929 SNDIIGIESDSP
+929 SNEASESGNDNSIA
-941 LTGQRSCLL
+941 GQRSCLL
-950 MEREDLGL
+950 MEREDFGL
-958 SDRHLAEMFLYA
+958 SDRNLAEMFLYA
-970 LVSSLKALCAA
+970 LVSSLKALCAV
-981 RLECLGIT
+981 RLECLGVT

-1002 AVEYPSFSTLS
+1002 AVEYPSFSIAETD
-1013 GITSSIPSSSTTAK
+1013 TAPSTPN
-1027 SRQSVRS
+1027 SRQSVRVKS
-1034 KTSTTTQSSISSVSS
+1034 QSSMSSSS
-1049 LRRPRAMDDSALSG
+1049 KRRPRAMDDSALSG
-1063 RRRGDSGAITPR
+1063 RKRGDSGATTPK

-1081 TRSFYNPGKSPT
+1081 TRSFYNPSKSPT

-1103 FSVLEFAAGGVGTNL
+1103 FSVLEFATGGVGTNL

-1131 SPTYTEQLVIGTDA
+1131 SPTYAEQLVDA
-1145 YPVAPSSPPP
+1145 SDPYPITPTSLSP
-1155 QDSNAFGLEFAL
+1155 QDSNAVGLDFTL

-1175 ASTLDS
+1175 ASTLDT
-1181 SNKPLLA
+1181 SNKALLA
-1188 ALTAQHQEGEH
+1188 ALTAQHQDGER
-1199 VFRESHKRLLGGL
+1199 VFRESHKRLLSGL

-1219 YRDKDWALRERA
+1219 YRDQDWALRERA

-1249 HGAQWLQP
+1249 HGAQWLQH

>member
-1 MQKAR
+1 MQKTR
-6 SNSNPSGFHSLQGVT
+6 SNSNPTGFQSLLGVS

-35 KRWRKRYFV
+35 KRWRKRYFI
-44 FLSTANG
+44 FLSTSNG

-56 HYDAFKDVNTLLMST
+56 HYDTFKDVNTLLMST

-92 AGRKPMKFNRSDAN
+92 AGRKPMKFNRSDTS

-124 VHLLA
+124 VNLLA
-129 FHNGREWGGSSE
+129 FHNGREWNGASE

-166 MAKRRERNVH
+166 MTKRRERNVH

-262 MFVLKLEDDHDESG
+262 MFVLKLVDDHDESG
-276 GGIGGGGKGGLGS
+276 GGAGGKVALGS
-289 SGVGVTIRKAELTPS
+289 SGVGVTTRKAELTPS
-304 SKKWLQLLLQGH
+304 SKKWLHLLLQGH

-323 LEKCIATGKY
+323 LEKCIATGKF

-381 PNVFR
+381 SNVFR
-386 MPSRESTRVGM
+386 MPSRDNSVRSGH
-397 KSPTAKKHA
+397 KSPTSKKHA
-406 IYEKCS
+406 IYEMCS
-412 ASIDATKM
+412 AAIDATKM
-420 DMPES
+420 DTPEN
-425 QMLFSR
+425 QMLFTR

-441 HVAVSV
+441 HVAVSA

-453 NLTGR
+453 NLSGR

-470 DLYSEDRGS
+470 DQYSEDHGS

-492 AEQIEIEEVKTG
+492 ADQFEVEETKTG
-504 LDPFGKRASA
+504 NDLFSKRRSA

-535 PAADWELSARRRL
+535 PAADWELTSRRRL

-576 ESAFWIINSVIDS
+576 ESAFWIINSIIDS

-606 AAFTALLQ
+606 AAFTALLES
-614 DRLPT
+614 RLPT
-619 LASHLTTIEFPL
+619 LAAHLSTLTFPL

-642 FTASLVPLPT
+642 FTASLIPLPT

-665 LVFYGVGLA
+665 IVFYGVGIA

-684 HAKTAAE
+684 HAKTATE

-697 VSERSCIDAD
+697 ASERSCIDAD
-707 GVFSLVFK
+707 AVFSVVFK

-730 LRSTHRHRVMDQ
+730 LRLTQRHRVMEQ
-742 VSQKVSYF
+742 VSQKVGYF
-750 KDKLSILKLTQDFGS
+750 KDKLSILKLTQDLGS
-765 RCQGVAKQFL
+765 RCQTVAKQFL

-783 ALRLSAA
+783 ALRLSEAA
-790 EQANEEKDPYDMY
+790 QTKDERDPFDMY
-803 GLDDEF
+803 GLDDEI
-809 NDLDVGSE
+809 NDLGIGFDG
-817 NDKLE
+817 DKLE
-822 DSFQTSLH
+822 DSFQMTLH

-843 DALAVEL
+843 EALAVEL
-850 GRRQAKWLA
+850 GQRQAKWLA

-868 LARPPTPD
+868 LAQPPTPD

-885 EGKISG
+885 QGKISG
-891 AGHDASSLFSASSSG
+891 AGHDASSLFSSNGDG

-912 VIEASGM
+912 TIEASGM
-919 AFDSGETRLP
+919 MFDTGETRLP
-929 SNDIIGIESDSP
+929 SNEASESGNDNSIA
-941 LTGQRSCLL
+941 GQRSCLL
-950 MEREDLGL
+950 MEREDFGL
-958 SDRHLAEMFLYA
+958 SDRNLAEMFLYA
-970 LVSSLKALCAA
+970 LVSSLKALCAV
-981 RLECLGIT
+981 RLECLGVT

-1002 AVEYPSFSTLS
+1002 AVEYPSFS
-1013 GITSSIPSSSTTAK
+1013 SIAETDTAPSTPN
-1027 SRQSVRS
+1027 SRQSVRVKS
-1034 KTSTTTQSSISSVSS
+1034 QSSMSSSS
-1049 LRRPRAMDDSALSG
+1049 KRRPRAMDDSALSG
-1063 RRRGDSGAITPR
+1063 RKRGDSGATTPK

-1081 TRSFYNPGKSPT
+1081 TRSFYNPSKSPT

-1103 FSVLEFAAGGVGTNL
+1103 FSVLEFATGGVGTNL

-1131 SPTYTEQLVIGTDA
+1131 SPTYAEQLVDA
-1145 YPVAPSSPPP
+1145 SDPYPITPTSLSP
-1155 QDSNAFGLEFAL
+1155 QDSNAVGLDFTL

-1175 ASTLDS
+1175 ASTLDT
-1181 SNKPLLA
+1181 SNKALLA
-1188 ALTAQHQEGEH
+1188 ALTAQHQDGER
-1199 VFRESHKRLLGGL
+1199 VFRESHKRLLSGL

-1219 YRDKDWALRERA
+1219 YRDQDWALRERA

-1249 HGAQWLQP
+1249 HGAQWLQH

>member
-1 MQKAR
+1 
-6 SNSNPSGFHSLQGVT
+6 
-21 VLWHGWLK
+21 
-29 KLGRFS
+29 
-35 KRWRKRYFV
+35 
-44 FLSTANG
+44 

-56 HYDAFKDVNTLLMST
+56 HYDTFKDVNMLLMST
-71 PKGVISMTD
+71 PKGVISLTD

-92 AGRKPMKFNRSDAN
+92 SGRKPTKFNRADTN

-124 VHLLA
+124 VNLLA
-129 FHNGREWGGSSE
+129 FHNGREWSGASE

-152 SAFYPTVDVLHSGW
+152 SAFYPTVDTLHSGW
-166 MAKRRERNVH
+166 MTKRRERNVH

-202 DDTLSELQGRVD
+202 DDTLGELQGRVD

-262 MFVLKLEDDHDESG
+262 MFVLKLEDGHDDSG
-276 GGIGGGGKGGLGS
+276 TSGRGGLGS
-289 SGVGVTIRKAELTPS
+289 SGVGVTTRKAELTPS

-323 LEKCIATGKY
+323 LEKCIASGKY

-381 PNVFR
+381 STVFR
-386 MPSRESTRVGM
+386 MPRESSGRTGF
-397 KSPTAKKHA
+397 KSPTSKKHA
-406 IYEKCS
+406 IYEMCS

-420 DMPES
+420 DTPEN

-431 LCALALQESG
+431 LCALALQDCG
-441 HVAVSV
+441 HIGVSA
-447 RPSELH
+447 RPSELF
-453 NLTGR
+453 TGR
-458 FGRAVSDASNPS
+458 SGRAVSDASNPS
-470 DLYSEDRGS
+470 DQYSEDRGS
-479 FYDDERDSMDDDD
+479 FFDDERDSMDDDD
-492 AEQIEIEEVKTG
+492 IEHIEMDEVKTSNG
-504 LDPFGKRASA
+504 PFGKRAST

-535 PAADWELSARRRL
+535 PVADWEMASRRRL

-561 FPWRVSCLLLAYVEE
+561 FPWRVSSLLLAYVEE
-576 ESAFWIINSVIDS
+576 ENAFWIINSIIDS

-606 AAFTALLQ
+606 AAFTTLLL
-614 DRLPT
+614 DRLPA
-619 LASHLTTIEFPL
+619 LASHLATLEFPL

-642 FTASLVPLPT
+642 FTASLIPLPT

-697 VSERSCIDAD
+697 ASERSCIDAD
-707 GVFSLVFK
+707 AVFSLVFK

-730 LRSTHRHRVMDQ
+730 LRSTHRHRVMEQ
-742 VSQKVSYF
+742 ISQKVGYF
-750 KDKLSILKLTQDFGS
+750 KDKLSILKLTQDLGS
-765 RCQGVAKQFL
+765 RCQAVAKQFL
-775 SDRKGVTA
+775 SDRKGVKA
-783 ALRLSAA
+783 ALSLSMTA
-790 EQANEEKDPYDMY
+790 EDNDEKDLYDMY
-803 GLDDEF
+803 GLEEDI
-809 NDLDVGSE
+809 NGLDLVSDG
-817 NDKLE
+817 DKLE
-822 DSFQTSLH
+822 DSFQMTLH
-830 LLLEQVRESSAAA
+830 LLLEQVRESSGAAES
-843 DALAVEL
+843 LAVEL
-850 GRRQAKWLA
+850 GQRQAKWLA
-859 ASSQLAACP
+859 ASSQVATCP
-868 LARPPTPD
+868 LGRAPTPD

-891 AGHDASSLFSASSSG
+891 AGHDASSLFDTSSDDFLSAT
-906 FPSASR
+906 R
-912 VIEASGM
+912 VIETSGM
-919 AFDSGETRLP
+919 VFDTGDARLP
-929 SNDIIGIESDSP
+929 TNDTSGSGGDSSI
-941 LTGQRSCLL
+941 TGQRSCLL
-950 MEREDLGL
+950 VERGDLSL

-970 LVSSLKALCAA
+970 LVSSLKALCAV
-981 RLECLGIT
+981 RLECLGVT

-1002 AVEYPSFSTLS
+1002 TVEYPSFSTMP
-1013 GITSSIPSSSTTAK
+1013 GTTTTPSSSSTPN
-1027 SRQSVRS
+1027 SRQSVRV
-1034 KTSTTTQSSISSVSS
+1034 KTKSQSSN
-1049 LRRPRAMDDSALSG
+1049 RRPRAMDDSALSG
-1063 RRRGDSGAITPR
+1063 RKRGDSSATTPK
-1075 RGGRPT
+1075 RGGRPA
-1081 TRSFYNPGKSPT
+1081 TRSFYNPSKSP
-1093 RLRPSLSSGD
+1093 RLRPSFSSGD
-1103 FSVLEFAAGGVGTNL
+1103 FSLLEYAGGGGGTNL
-1118 YDDPII
+1118 YDNPII
-1124 EGQPAPS
+1124 EGEPAPS
-1131 SPTYTEQLVIGTDA
+1131 SPTYAEQLVD
-1145 YPVAPSSPPP
+1145 PSDLVTTTSPRG
-1155 QDSNAFGLEFAL
+1155 QDSHSAGFDFSL
-1167 GRGLDRCA
+1167 GSGFDRCSS
-1175 ASTLDS
+1175 STLDT

-1188 ALTAQHQEGEH
+1188 ALTAQHQEGER
-1199 VFRESHKRLLGGL
+1199 VFRESHKRLLSGL

-1219 YRDKDWALRERA
+1219 YRDQDWALRERA
-1231 LTIERELQQE
+1231 LTMERELQQE

-1249 HGAQWLQP
+1249 HGAQWLQH

>member
-1 MQKAR
+1 MQKTR
-6 SNSNPSGFHSLQGVT
+6 SNSSNPTGFQSLLGVS

-35 KRWRKRYFV
+35 KRWRKRYFI
-44 FLSTANG
+44 FLSTPNG

-56 HYDAFKDVNTLLMST
+56 HYDTFKDVNTLLMST

-92 AGRKPMKFNRSDAN
+92 AGRKPMKFNRSDTS

-124 VHLLA
+124 VNLLA
-129 FHNGREWGGSSE
+129 FHNGREWNGASE

-166 MAKRRERNVH
+166 MTKRRERNVH

-262 MFVLKLEDDHDESG
+262 MFVLKLVDDHDESG
-276 GGIGGGGKGGLGS
+276 GGAGGKVALGS
-289 SGVGVTIRKAELTPS
+289 SGVGVTTRKAELTPS
-304 SKKWLQLLLQGH
+304 SKKWLHLLLQGH

-323 LEKCIATGKY
+323 LEKCIATGKF

-381 PNVFR
+381 SNVFR
-386 MPSRESTRVGM
+386 MPSRDNSVRSGH
-397 KSPTAKKHA
+397 KSPTSKKHA
-406 IYEKCS
+406 IYEMCS
-412 ASIDATKM
+412 AAIDATKM
-420 DMPES
+420 DTPEN
-425 QMLFSR
+425 QMLFTR

-441 HVAVSV
+441 HVAVSA

-453 NLTGR
+453 NLSGR

-470 DLYSEDRGS
+470 DQYSEDRGS

-492 AEQIEIEEVKTG
+492 ADQFEVEETKTG
-504 LDPFGKRASA
+504 NDLFSKRRSA

-535 PAADWELSARRRL
+535 PAADWELTSRRRL

-576 ESAFWIINSVIDS
+576 ESAFWIINSIIDS

-606 AAFTALLQ
+606 AAFTALLES
-614 DRLPT
+614 RLPT
-619 LASHLTTIEFPL
+619 LAAHLSTLTFPL

-642 FTASLVPLPT
+642 FTASLIPLPT

-665 LVFYGVGLA
+665 IVFYGVGIA

-684 HAKTAAE
+684 HAKTATE

-697 VSERSCIDAD
+697 ASERSCIDAD
-707 GVFSLVFK
+707 AVFSVVFK

-730 LRSTHRHRVMDQ
+730 LRLTQRHRVMEQ
-742 VSQKVSYF
+742 VSQKVGYF
-750 KDKLSILKLTQDFGS
+750 KDKLSILKLTQDLGS
-765 RCQGVAKQFL
+765 RCQTVAKQFL

-783 ALRLSAA
+783 ALRLSEAA
-790 EQANEEKDPYDMY
+790 QTKDERDPFDMY
-803 GLDDEF
+803 GLDDEI
-809 NDLDVGSE
+809 NDLGIGFDG
-817 NDKLE
+817 DKLE
-822 DSFQTSLH
+822 DSFQMTLH

-843 DALAVEL
+843 EALAVEL
-850 GRRQAKWLA
+850 GQRQAKWLA

-868 LARPPTPD
+868 LAQPPTPD

-885 EGKISG
+885 QGKISG
-891 AGHDASSLFSASSSG
+891 AGHDASSLFSSNGDG

-912 VIEASGM
+912 TVEASGM
-919 AFDSGETRLP
+919 MFDTGETRLP
-929 SNDIIGIESDSP
+929 SNEASESGNDNSIA
-941 LTGQRSCLL
+941 GQRSCLL
-950 MEREDLGL
+950 MEREDFGL
-958 SDRHLAEMFLYA
+958 SDRNLAEMFLYA
-970 LVSSLKALCAA
+970 LVSSLKALCAV
-981 RLECLGIT
+981 RLECLGVT

-1002 AVEYPSFSTLS
+1002 AVEYPSFSIAETD
-1013 GITSSIPSSSTTAK
+1013 TAPSTPN
-1027 SRQSVRS
+1027 SRQSVRVKS
-1034 KTSTTTQSSISSVSS
+1034 QSSMSSSS
-1049 LRRPRAMDDSALSG
+1049 KRRPRAMDDSALSG
-1063 RRRGDSGAITPR
+1063 RKRGDSGATTPK

-1081 TRSFYNPGKSPT
+1081 TRSFYNPSKSPT

-1103 FSVLEFAAGGVGTNL
+1103 FSVLEFATGGVGTNL

-1131 SPTYTEQLVIGTDA
+1131 SPTYAEQLVDA
-1145 YPVAPSSPPP
+1145 SDPYPITPTSLSP
-1155 QDSNAFGLEFAL
+1155 QDSNAVGLDFTL

-1175 ASTLDS
+1175 ASTLDT
-1181 SNKPLLA
+1181 SNKALLA
-1188 ALTAQHQEGEH
+1188 ALTAQHQDGER
-1199 VFRESHKRLLGGL
+1199 VFRESHKRLLSGL

-1219 YRDKDWALRERA
+1219 YRDQDWALRERA

-1249 HGAQWLQP
+1249 HGAQWLQH

>member
-1 MQKAR
+1 MQKTR
-6 SNSNPSGFHSLQGVT
+6 SNSNPTGFQSLLGVS

-35 KRWRKRYFV
+35 KRWRKRYFI
-44 FLSTANG
+44 FLSTPNG

-56 HYDAFKDVNTLLMST
+56 HYDTFKDVNTLLMST

-87 TPVPT
+87 TPVPM
-92 AGRKPMKFNRSDAN
+92 AGRRPLKFNRSDTN

-124 VHLLA
+124 VNLLA
-129 FHNGREWGGSSE
+129 FHNGREWSGASE

-166 MAKRRERNVH
+166 MTKRRERNVH

-223 TGEQLM
+223 TGEQLL

-262 MFVLKLEDDHDESG
+262 MFVLKLEDDHDETGSG
-276 GGIGGGGKGGLGS
+276 ASGKVALGSS
-289 SGVGVTIRKAELTPS
+289 SGVGVTTRKAELTPS
-304 SKKWLQLLLQGH
+304 SKKWLLLLLQGH

-323 LEKCIATGKY
+323 LEKCIATSKY

-381 PNVFR
+381 SNVFR
-386 MPSRESTRVGM
+386 MPSRENSVRSGH
-397 KSPTAKKHA
+397 KSPASKKHA
-406 IYEKCS
+406 VYEMCS
-412 ASIDATKM
+412 AGIDAKKM
-420 DMPES
+420 DTPEN
-425 QMLFSR
+425 QMLFTR

-441 HVAVSV
+441 HAAVTA
-447 RPSELH
+447 RTSELN
-453 NLTGR
+453 NLSGR
-458 FGRAVSDASNPS
+458 LGRAISDASNPS
-470 DLYSEDRGS
+470 DQYSEDRGS
-479 FYDDERDSMDDDD
+479 SYDEERDSMDDDD
-492 AEQIEIEEVKTG
+492 AEQ
-504 LDPFGKRASA
+504 F
-514 RNTLKQLEK
+514 
-523 GKMGNYVYPSDY
+523 
-535 PAADWELSARRRL
+535 ELALQVNRC
-548 LIASSRYNPYSHP
+548 PYSHP

-576 ESAFWIINSVIDS
+576 ESAFWIINSIIDS

-606 AAFTALLQ
+606 AAFTTLLES
-614 DRLPT
+614 RLPT
-619 LASHLTTIEFPL
+619 LAAHLAALKFPL

-642 FTASLVPLPT
+642 FTASLIPLPM

-665 LVFYGVGLA
+665 IVFYGVGIA
-674 LLFRAEETLF
+674 FLFRAEETLF

-697 VSERSCIDAD
+697 ASERSCIDAD
-707 GVFSLVFK
+707 AVFSVVFK

-730 LRSTHRHRVMDQ
+730 LRSTQRHRVMEQ
-742 VSQKVSYF
+742 VSQKVGYF
-750 KDKLSILKLTQDFGS
+750 KDKLSILKLSQDLGS
-765 RCQGVAKQFL
+765 RCQAVAKQFL
-775 SDRKGVTA
+775 SDRRGVTA
-783 ALRLSAA
+783 ALRLSEAQTSD
-790 EQANEEKDPYDMY
+790 EQDPYDMY
-803 GLDDEF
+803 GLDDDI
-809 NDLDVGSE
+809 NDLDIGIDG
-817 NDKLE
+817 DKLE
-822 DSFQTSLH
+822 DSFQMTLH

-843 DALAVEL
+843 EALAVEL
-850 GRRQAKWLA
+850 GQRQAKWLA

-868 LARPPTPD
+868 LAQPPTPD

-885 EGKISG
+885 QGKISG
-891 AGHDASSLFSASSSG
+891 AGHDASSLFAASGDG

-919 AFDSGETRLP
+919 MFDTGEARLP
-929 SNDIIGIESDSP
+929 SNGASESGNDSP
-941 LTGQRSCLL
+941 ITGQRSCLL

-958 SDRHLAEMFLYA
+958 SDRNLAEMFLYA
-970 LVSSLKALCAA
+970 LVSSLKALCAV
-981 RLECLGIT
+981 RLECLGVT

-1002 AVEYPSFSTLS
+1002 AVDYPSFSSLAETAS
-1013 GITSSIPSSSTTAK
+1013 TPSTPN
-1027 SRQSVRS
+1027 SRQSVRVKS
-1034 KTSTTTQSSISSVSS
+1034 QSSTASSSK
-1049 LRRPRAMDDSALSG
+1049 RRPRAMDDSALSG
-1063 RRRGDSGAITPR
+1063 RKHGDSGATTPK

-1081 TRSFYNPGKSPT
+1081 TRSFYNPSKSPT

-1103 FSVLEFAAGGVGTNL
+1103 FSVLEFATGGVGTNL

-1131 SPTYTEQLVIGTDA
+1131 SPTYTEQLADA
-1145 YPVAPSSPPP
+1145 SDSYPASPTSLSPHDSS
-1155 QDSNAFGLEFAL
+1155 AVGLDFTL
-1167 GRGLDRCA
+1167 GRGIDRCA
-1175 ASTLDS
+1175 ASTLDTL
-1181 SNKPLLA
+1181 NKPLLA
-1188 ALTAQHQEGEH
+1188 TLTAQHQDGER
-1199 VFRESHKRLLGGL
+1199 VFRESHKRLLSGL

-1219 YRDKDWALRERA
+1219 YHDQDWALRERA

-1249 HGAQWLQP
+1249 HGAQWLQH

>member
-1 MQKAR
+1 MQKTR
-6 SNSNPSGFHSLQGVT
+6 SNSSNPTGFQSLLGVS

-35 KRWRKRYFV
+35 KRWRKRYFI
-44 FLSTANG
+44 FLSTPNG

-56 HYDAFKDVNTLLMST
+56 HYDTFKDVNTLLMST

-92 AGRKPMKFNRSDAN
+92 AGRKPMKFNRSDTS

-124 VHLLA
+124 VNLLA
-129 FHNGREWGGSSE
+129 FHNGREWNGASE

-166 MAKRRERNVH
+166 MTKRRERNVH

-262 MFVLKLEDDHDESG
+262 MFVLKLVDDHDESG
-276 GGIGGGGKGGLGS
+276 GGAGGKVALGS
-289 SGVGVTIRKAELTPS
+289 SGVGVTTRKAELTPS
-304 SKKWLQLLLQGH
+304 SKKWLHLLLQGH

-323 LEKCIATGKY
+323 LEKCIATGKF
-333 GLTTEIISA
+333 GLTTEVSA
-342 VRAGIPDE
+342 V
-350 LRGQLWKGFSGATD
+350 
-364 LQRRVELKHA
+364 
-374 IRSASKS
+374 
-381 PNVFR
+381 
-386 MPSRESTRVGM
+386 
-397 KSPTAKKHA
+397 
-406 IYEKCS
+406 
-412 ASIDATKM
+412 
-420 DMPES
+420 
-425 QMLFSR
+425 ML
-431 LCALALQESG
+431 
-441 HVAVSV
+441 H
-447 RPSELH
+447 
-453 NLTGR
+453 
-458 FGRAVSDASNPS
+458 
-470 DLYSEDRGS
+470 EDRGS

-492 AEQIEIEEVKTG
+492 ADQFEVEETKTG
-504 LDPFGKRASA
+504 NDLFSKRRSA

-535 PAADWELSARRRL
+535 PAADWELTSRRRL

-576 ESAFWIINSVIDS
+576 ESAFWIINSIIDS

-606 AAFTALLQ
+606 AAFTALLES
-614 DRLPT
+614 RLPT
-619 LASHLTTIEFPL
+619 LAAHLSTLTFPL

-642 FTASLVPLPT
+642 FTASLIPLPT

-665 LVFYGVGLA
+665 IVFYGVGIA

-684 HAKTAAE
+684 HAKTATE

-697 VSERSCIDAD
+697 ASERSCIDAD
-707 GVFSLVFK
+707 AVFSVVFK

-730 LRSTHRHRVMDQ
+730 LRLTQRHRVMEQ
-742 VSQKVSYF
+742 VSQKVGYF
-750 KDKLSILKLTQDFGS
+750 KDKLSILKLTQDLGS
-765 RCQGVAKQFL
+765 RCQTVAKQFL

-783 ALRLSAA
+783 ALRLSEAA
-790 EQANEEKDPYDMY
+790 QTKDERDPFDMY
-803 GLDDEF
+803 GLDDEI
-809 NDLDVGSE
+809 NDLGIGFDG
-817 NDKLE
+817 DKLE
-822 DSFQTSLH
+822 DSFQMTLH

-843 DALAVEL
+843 EALAVEL
-850 GRRQAKWLA
+850 GQRQAKWLA

-868 LARPPTPD
+868 LAQPPTPD

-885 EGKISG
+885 QGKISG
-891 AGHDASSLFSASSSG
+891 AGHDASSLFSSNGDG

-912 VIEASGM
+912 TVEASGM
-919 AFDSGETRLP
+919 MFDTGETRLP
-929 SNDIIGIESDSP
+929 SNEASESGNDNSIA
-941 LTGQRSCLL
+941 GQRSCLL
-950 MEREDLGL
+950 MEREDFGL
-958 SDRHLAEMFLYA
+958 SDRNLAEMFLYA
-970 LVSSLKALCAA
+970 LVSSLKALCAV
-981 RLECLGIT
+981 RLECLGVT

-1002 AVEYPSFSTLS
+1002 AVEYPSFS
-1013 GITSSIPSSSTTAK
+1013 SIAETDTAPSTPN
-1027 SRQSVRS
+1027 SRQSVRVKS
-1034 KTSTTTQSSISSVSS
+1034 QSSMSSSS
-1049 LRRPRAMDDSALSG
+1049 KRRPRAMDDSALSG
-1063 RRRGDSGAITPR
+1063 RKRGDSGATTPK

-1081 TRSFYNPGKSPT
+1081 TRSFYNPSKSPT

-1103 FSVLEFAAGGVGTNL
+1103 FSVLEFATGGVGTNL

-1131 SPTYTEQLVIGTDA
+1131 SPTYAEQLVDA
-1145 YPVAPSSPPP
+1145 SDPYPITPTSLSP
-1155 QDSNAFGLEFAL
+1155 QDSNAVGLDFTL

-1175 ASTLDS
+1175 ASTLDT
-1181 SNKPLLA
+1181 SNKALLA
-1188 ALTAQHQEGEH
+1188 ALTAQHQDGER
-1199 VFRESHKRLLGGL
+1199 VFRESHKRLLSGL

-1219 YRDKDWALRERA
+1219 YRDQDWALRERA

-1249 HGAQWLQP
+1249 HGAQWLQH

>member
-1 MQKAR
+1 MQKTR
-6 SNSNPSGFHSLQGVT
+6 SNSNPTGFQSLLGVS

-35 KRWRKRYFV
+35 KRWRKRYFI
-44 FLSTANG
+44 FLSTPNG

-56 HYDAFKDVNTLLMST
+56 HYDTFKDVNTLLMST

-92 AGRKPMKFNRSDAN
+92 AGRKPMKFNRSDTS

-124 VHLLA
+124 VNLLA
-129 FHNGREWGGSSE
+129 FHNGREWNGASE

-166 MAKRRERNVH
+166 MTKRRERNVH

-262 MFVLKLEDDHDESG
+262 MFVLKLVDDHDESG
-276 GGIGGGGKGGLGS
+276 GGAGGKVALGS
-289 SGVGVTIRKAELTPS
+289 SGVGVTTRKAELTPS
-304 SKKWLQLLLQGH
+304 SKKWLHLLLQGH

-323 LEKCIATGKY
+323 LEKCIATGKF

-381 PNVFR
+381 SNVFR
-386 MPSRESTRVGM
+386 MPSRDNSVRSGH
-397 KSPTAKKHA
+397 KSPTSKKHA
-406 IYEKCS
+406 IYEMCS
-412 ASIDATKM
+412 AAIDATKM
-420 DMPES
+420 DTPEN
-425 QMLFSR
+425 QMLFTR

-441 HVAVSV
+441 HVAVSA

-453 NLTGR
+453 NLSGR

-470 DLYSEDRGS
+470 DQYSEDRGS

-492 AEQIEIEEVKTG
+492 ADQFEVEETKTG
-504 LDPFGKRASA
+504 NDLFSKRRSA

-535 PAADWELSARRRL
+535 PAADWELTSRRRL

-576 ESAFWIINSVIDS
+576 ESAFWIINSIIDS

-606 AAFTALLQ
+606 AAFTALLES
-614 DRLPT
+614 RLPT
-619 LASHLTTIEFPL
+619 LAAHLSTLTFPL
-631 GRLVE
+631 GRLAE

-642 FTASLVPLPT
+642 FTASLIPLPT

-665 LVFYGVGLA
+665 IVFYGVGIA

-684 HAKTAAE
+684 HAKTATE

-697 VSERSCIDAD
+697 ASERSCIDAD
-707 GVFSLVFK
+707 AVFSVVFK

-730 LRSTHRHRVMDQ
+730 LRLTQRHRVMEQ
-742 VSQKVSYF
+742 VSQKVGYF
-750 KDKLSILKLTQDFGS
+750 KDKLSILKLTQDLGS
-765 RCQGVAKQFL
+765 RCQTVAKQFL

-783 ALRLSAA
+783 ALRLSEAA
-790 EQANEEKDPYDMY
+790 QTKDERDPFDMY
-803 GLDDEF
+803 GLDDEI
-809 NDLDVGSE
+809 NDLGIGFDG
-817 NDKLE
+817 DKLE
-822 DSFQTSLH
+822 DSFQMTLH

-843 DALAVEL
+843 EALAVEL
-850 GRRQAKWLA
+850 GQRQAKWLA

-868 LARPPTPD
+868 LAQPPTPD

-885 EGKISG
+885 QGKISG
-891 AGHDASSLFSASSSG
+891 AGHDASSLFSSNGDG

-912 VIEASGM
+912 TVEASGM
-919 AFDSGETRLP
+919 MFDTGETRLP
-929 SNDIIGIESDSP
+929 SNEASESGNDNSIA
-941 LTGQRSCLL
+941 GQRSCLL
-950 MEREDLGL
+950 MEREDFGL
-958 SDRHLAEMFLYA
+958 SDRNLAEMFLYA
-970 LVSSLKALCAA
+970 LVSSLKALCAV
-981 RLECLGIT
+981 RLECLGVT

-1002 AVEYPSFSTLS
+1002 AVEYPSFS
-1013 GITSSIPSSSTTAK
+1013 SIAETDTAPSTPN
-1027 SRQSVRS
+1027 SRQSVRVKS
-1034 KTSTTTQSSISSVSS
+1034 QSSMSSSS
-1049 LRRPRAMDDSALSG
+1049 KRRPRAMDDSALSG
-1063 RRRGDSGAITPR
+1063 RKRGDSGATTPK

-1081 TRSFYNPGKSPT
+1081 TRSFYNPSKSPT

-1103 FSVLEFAAGGVGTNL
+1103 FSVLEFATGGVGTNL

-1131 SPTYTEQLVIGTDA
+1131 SPTYAEQLVDA
-1145 YPVAPSSPPP
+1145 SDPYPITPTSLSP
-1155 QDSNAFGLEFAL
+1155 QDSNAVGLDFTL

-1175 ASTLDS
+1175 ASTLDT
-1181 SNKPLLA
+1181 SNKALLA
-1188 ALTAQHQEGEH
+1188 ALTAQHQDGER
-1199 VFRESHKRLLGGL
+1199 VFRESHKRLLSGL

-1219 YRDKDWALRERA
+1219 YRDQDWALRERA

-1249 HGAQWLQP
+1249 HGAQWLQH

>member
-1 MQKAR
+1 MQKTR
-6 SNSNPSGFHSLQGVT
+6 SNSNPTGFQSLLGVS

-35 KRWRKRYFV
+35 KRWRKRYFI
-44 FLSTANG
+44 FLSTPNG

-56 HYDAFKDVNTLLMST
+56 HYDTFKDVNTLLMST

-92 AGRKPMKFNRSDAN
+92 AGRKPMKFNRSDTS

-112 YDQKFAVLTPLH
+112 YDQKFAH
-124 VHLLA
+124 VNLLA
-129 FHNGREWGGSSE
+129 FHNGREWNGASE

-166 MAKRRERNVH
+166 MTKRRERNVH

-262 MFVLKLEDDHDESG
+262 MFVLKLVDDHDESG
-276 GGIGGGGKGGLGS
+276 GGAGGKVALGS
-289 SGVGVTIRKAELTPS
+289 SGVGVTTRKAELTPS
-304 SKKWLQLLLQGH
+304 SKKWLHLLLQGH

-323 LEKCIATGKY
+323 LEKCIATGKF

-381 PNVFR
+381 SNVFR
-386 MPSRESTRVGM
+386 MPSRDNSVRSGH
-397 KSPTAKKHA
+397 KSPTSKKHA
-406 IYEKCS
+406 IYEMCS
-412 ASIDATKM
+412 AAIDATKM
-420 DMPES
+420 DTPEN
-425 QMLFSR
+425 QMLFTR

-441 HVAVSV
+441 HVAVSA

-453 NLTGR
+453 NLSGR

-470 DLYSEDRGS
+470 DQYSEDHGS

-492 AEQIEIEEVKTG
+492 ADQFEVEETKTG
-504 LDPFGKRASA
+504 NDLFSKRRSA

-535 PAADWELSARRRL
+535 PAADWELTSRRRL

-576 ESAFWIINSVIDS
+576 ESAFWIINSIIDS

-606 AAFTALLQ
+606 AAFTALLES
-614 DRLPT
+614 RLPT
-619 LASHLTTIEFPL
+619 LAAHLSTLTFPL

-642 FTASLVPLPT
+642 FTASLIPLPT

-665 LVFYGVGLA
+665 IVFYGVGIA

-684 HAKTAAE
+684 HAKTATE

-697 VSERSCIDAD
+697 ASERSCIDAD
-707 GVFSLVFK
+707 AVFSVVFK

-730 LRSTHRHRVMDQ
+730 LRLTQRHRVMEQ
-742 VSQKVSYF
+742 VSQKVGYF
-750 KDKLSILKLTQDFGS
+750 KDKLSILKLTQDLGS
-765 RCQGVAKQFL
+765 RCQTVAKQFL

-783 ALRLSAA
+783 ALRLSEAA
-790 EQANEEKDPYDMY
+790 QTKDERDPFDMY
-803 GLDDEF
+803 GLDDEI
-809 NDLDVGSE
+809 NDLGIGFDG
-817 NDKLE
+817 DKLE
-822 DSFQTSLH
+822 DSFQMTLH

-843 DALAVEL
+843 EALAVEL
-850 GRRQAKWLA
+850 GQRQAKWLA

-868 LARPPTPD
+868 LAQPPTPD

-885 EGKISG
+885 QGKISG
-891 AGHDASSLFSASSSG
+891 AGHDASSLFSSNGDG

-912 VIEASGM
+912 TIEASGM
-919 AFDSGETRLP
+919 MFDTGETRLP
-929 SNDIIGIESDSP
+929 SNEASESGNDNSIA
-941 LTGQRSCLL
+941 GQRSCLL
-950 MEREDLGL
+950 MEREDFGL
-958 SDRHLAEMFLYA
+958 SDRNLAEMFLYA
-970 LVSSLKALCAA
+970 LVSSLKALCAV
-981 RLECLGIT
+981 RLECLGVT

-1002 AVEYPSFSTLS
+1002 AVEYPSFS
-1013 GITSSIPSSSTTAK
+1013 SIAETDTAPSTPN
-1027 SRQSVRS
+1027 SRQSVRVKS
-1034 KTSTTTQSSISSVSS
+1034 QSSMSSSS
-1049 LRRPRAMDDSALSG
+1049 KRRPRAMDDSALSG
-1063 RRRGDSGAITPR
+1063 RKRGDSGATTPK

-1081 TRSFYNPGKSPT
+1081 TRSFYNPSKSPT

-1103 FSVLEFAAGGVGTNL
+1103 FSVLEFATGGVGTNL

-1131 SPTYTEQLVIGTDA
+1131 SPTYAEQLVDA
-1145 YPVAPSSPPP
+1145 SDPYPITPTSLSP
-1155 QDSNAFGLEFAL
+1155 QDSNAVGLDFTL

-1175 ASTLDS
+1175 ASTLDT
-1181 SNKPLLA
+1181 SNKALLA
-1188 ALTAQHQEGEH
+1188 ALTAQHQDGER
-1199 VFRESHKRLLGGL
+1199 VFRESHKRLLSGL

-1219 YRDKDWALRERA
+1219 YRDQDWALRERA

-1249 HGAQWLQP
+1249 HGAQWLQH

>member
-1 MQKAR
+1 
-6 SNSNPSGFHSLQGVT
+6 
-21 VLWHGWLK
+21 
-29 KLGRFS
+29 
-35 KRWRKRYFV
+35 
-44 FLSTANG
+44 

-56 HYDAFKDVNTLLMST
+56 HYDTYKDVNTLLMST

-92 AGRKPMKFNRSDAN
+92 AGKKPTKFNRSDTN

-129 FHNGREWGGSSE
+129 FHNGREWNGTSE

-152 SAFYPTVDVLHSGW
+152 SAFYPTVDVLHTGW
-166 MAKRRERNVH
+166 MTKRRERNVH

-202 DDTLSELQGRVD
+202 DDTMSELQGRVD

-245 ALERETCLI
+245 QLERETCLI

-276 GGIGGGGKGGLGS
+276 GGAGGGKTGLGS
-289 SGVGVTIRKAELTPS
+289 SGVGVTTRKAELTPS

-323 LEKCIATGKY
+323 LEKCIAMGKF

-350 LRGQLWKGFSGATD
+350 LRGQLWKGFAGATD

-374 IRSASKS
+374 IRSASKTS
-381 PNVFR
+381 NVFR
-386 MPSRESTRVGM
+386 IPSRESSGRSGQ
-397 KSPTAKKHA
+397 KSPTSKKHA
-406 IYEKCS
+406 IYEMCS
-412 ASIDATKM
+412 AAIDATKI
-420 DMPES
+420 DTPES
-425 QMLFSR
+425 QMLLSR
-431 LCALALQESG
+431 LSALALQESG
-441 HVAVSV
+441 HVAVTV

-458 FGRAVSDASNPS
+458 YARAVSDASNPS
-470 DLYSEDRGS
+470 DQYSEDRGS
-479 FYDDERDSMDDDD
+479 FYDDERDSMDDD
-492 AEQIEIEEVKTG
+492 EQVEMDEIKPG
-504 LDPFGKRASA
+504 NGFSKRASA

-535 PAADWELSARRRL
+535 PAADWELSSRRRL

-576 ESAFWIINSVIDS
+576 ENAFWITNSIIDS

-614 DRLPT
+614 TRLPT
-619 LASHLTTIEFPL
+619 LAAHLATLKFPL

-642 FTASLVPLPT
+642 FTASLIPLPT

-665 LVFYGVGLA
+665 LVFYGVGVA

-684 HAKTAAE
+684 HAKTATE

-697 VSERSCIDAD
+697 ASERSCIDAD
-707 GVFSLVFK
+707 AVFSLVFK

-722 LTDEQLEK
+722 LSDEQLEK
-730 LRSTHRHRVMDQ
+730 LRSTQRHRVMEQ
-742 VSQKVSYF
+742 VSQKVGYF
-750 KDKLSILKLTQDFGS
+750 KDKLSILKLTQDLGS
-765 RCQGVAKQFL
+765 RCQAVAKQFL
-775 SDRKGVTA
+775 SYRKGVTA
-783 ALRLSAA
+783 ALQLSDADPGSD
-790 EQANEEKDPYDMY
+790 KDESYDIY
-803 GLDDEF
+803 GLDDDVS
-809 NDLDVGSE
+809 DLDLDYGR
-817 NDKLE
+817 DKLE
-822 DSFQTSLH
+822 DSFQMSMH

-843 DALAVEL
+843 GSLAVEL
-850 GRRQAKWLA
+850 GQRQAKWLA
-859 ASSQLAACP
+859 ISSQLAACP
-868 LARPPTPD
+868 LARTPTPD

-891 AGHDASSLFSASSSG
+891 AGHDASSLFSSSG
-906 FPSASR
+906 GDFPSASR

-919 AFDSGETRLP
+919 MFDTGEARFP
-929 SNDIIGIESDSP
+929 SNDTLGSDISV
-941 LTGQRSCLL
+941 TAQRSCLL
-950 MEREDLGL
+950 TEREDLRL

-970 LVSSLKALCAA
+970 LVSSLKALCAV
-981 RLECLGIT
+981 RLECLGVT

-1002 AVEYPSFSTLS
+1002 AVEYPSFSASETATTP
-1013 GITSSIPSSSTTAK
+1013 TSSTPN
-1027 SRQSVRS
+1027 SRQSVRV
-1034 KTSTTTQSSISSVSS
+1034 KTSTMSQSSISSTS
-1049 LRRPRAMDDSALSG
+1049 LKRRPRAVDDSALSG
-1063 RRRGDSGAITPR
+1063 RKRGDSGATTPR

-1131 SPTYTEQLVIGTDA
+1131 SPTYAEQLVDA
-1145 YPVAPSSPPP
+1145 SDSYPAMPTSPSP
-1155 QDSNAFGLEFAL
+1155 QDGTAVGLDFTF

-1175 ASTLDS
+1175 TSTLDA

-1188 ALTAQHQEGEH
+1188 ALTAQHQEGEG
-1199 VFRESHKRLLGGL
+1199 VFREAHKRLLAGL

-1219 YRDKDWALRERA
+1219 YRDQDWNLRERA

-1249 HGAQWLQP
+1249 HGAQWLQH

>member
-1 MQKAR
+1 MQKTR
-6 SNSNPSGFHSLQGVT
+6 SNSNPTGFHSLQGVT

-44 FLSTANG
+44 FLSTSNG
-51 MKELR
+51 LKELR
-56 HYDAFKDVNTLLMST
+56 HYDTYKDVSTLLMST

-92 AGRKPMKFNRSDAN
+92 AGKKPMKFNRSDTN

-124 VHLLA
+124 VNLLA
-129 FHNGREWGGSSE
+129 FHNGREWGGASE

-245 ALERETCLI
+245 APERETCLI

-262 MFVLKLEDDHDESG
+262 MFVLKLEDDHEESG
-276 GGIGGGGKGGLGS
+276 VGVGGGGKSALGA
-289 SGVGVTIRKAELTPS
+289 SGVGVTTRKAELTPS
-304 SKKWLQLLLQGH
+304 SKKWLHLLLQGH

-323 LEKCIATGKY
+323 LEKCIAMGKY
-333 GLTTEIISA
+333 ALTTEIISA

-364 LQRRVELKHA
+364 LQRRIELKHA

-381 PNVFR
+381 SNVFR
-386 MPSRESTRVGM
+386 MPSRESSRAGL

-406 IYEKCS
+406 IYEICS
-412 ASIDATKM
+412 AGIDGTKM
-420 DMPES
+420 DTPEN

-431 LCALALQESG
+431 LCALALHESG
-441 HVAVSV
+441 HVAVSA
-447 RPSELH
+447 RPNELH
-453 NLTGR
+453 HLTGR
-458 FGRAVSDASNPS
+458 FTRAVSDASNPS

-479 FYDDERDSMDDDD
+479 LYDDERDSMDDDD
-492 AEQIEIEEVKTG
+492 VDQVGMEDIKTAN
-504 LDPFGKRASA
+504 DPFGKRASA

-535 PAADWELSARRRL
+535 PATDWELAARRRL

-576 ESAFWIINSVIDS
+576 ESAFWIINSIIDS

-594 FHGYRPALQIDV
+594 FHGYRPAVQIDV

-614 DRLPT
+614 DRLPA
-619 LASHLTTIEFPL
+619 LASHLATLEFPL

-642 FTASLVPLPT
+642 FTASLIPLPT

-684 HAKTAAE
+684 HAKTASE

-697 VSERSCIDAD
+697 SSERSCIDAD

-715 DDLTIPW
+715 DELTIPW

-730 LRSTHRHRVMDQ
+730 LRSTHRHRVMER
-742 VSQKVSYF
+742 VSQKVGYF
-750 KDKLSILKLTQDFGS
+750 KDKLSVLQLTQDLGS
-765 RCQGVAKQFL
+765 RCERVSKQFL
-775 SDRKGVTA
+775 CDRKDIKA
-783 ALRLSAA
+783 PLRLSATA
-790 EQANEEKDPYDMY
+790 HGQEEKDPYDTD
-803 GLDDEF
+803 GLDDEA
-809 NDLDVGSE
+809 DELGIDAEG
-817 NDKLE
+817 DKLE
-822 DSFQTSLH
+822 DSFRITLQ

-843 DALAVEL
+843 ELLAVEL
-850 GRRQAKWLA
+850 GQRQAKWLA

-891 AGHDASSLFSASSSG
+891 AGHDASPLFSSGGGG
-906 FPSASR
+906 FPSAFR
-912 VIEASGM
+912 LIEASGM
-919 AFDSGETRLP
+919 VFDTGEARLP
-929 SNDIIGIESDSP
+929 SNDASESGGDSSI
-941 LTGQRSCLL
+941 TGQRSCLL
-950 MEREDLGL
+950 MEREDLAL
-958 SDRHLAEMFLYA
+958 SDRHLADMYLYA
-970 LVSSLKALCAA
+970 LVSSLKALCAV
-981 RLECLGIT
+981 RLECLGVT

-1002 AVEYPSFSTLS
+1002 AVEYPSFSSIAGAAT
-1013 GITSSIPSSSTTAK
+1013 TPSSDSSSTPN
-1027 SRQSVRS
+1027 SRQSVRI
-1034 KTSTTTQSSISSVSS
+1034 KTSTVSQSSISSTSS
-1049 LRRPRAMDDSALSG
+1049 IRRPRAVDDSALSG
-1063 RRRGDSGAITPR
+1063 RKRGDSGATTPR

-1093 RLRPSLSSGD
+1093 RLRPTLSS
-1103 FSVLEFAAGGVGTNL
+1103 
-1118 YDDPII
+1118 
-1124 EGQPAPS
+1124 GQPAPS
-1131 SPTYTEQLVIGTDA
+1131 SPTYAEQLLDTSDS
-1145 YPVAPSSPPP
+1145 YPVTPTSPPP
-1155 QDSNAFGLEFAL
+1155 QDSNSFGSGLSF
-1167 GRGLDRCA
+1167 GRGLNRCG
-1175 ASTLDS
+1175 ASTLDTP
-1181 SNKPLLA
+1181 NKPILA
-1188 ALTAQHQEGEH
+1188 ALTAQHQEGER
-1199 VFRESHKRLLGGL
+1199 VFRESHKRLLSGL

-1249 HGAQWLQP
+1249 HGAQWLQH

>member
-1 MQKAR
+1 
-6 SNSNPSGFHSLQGVT
+6 
-21 VLWHGWLK
+21 
-29 KLGRFS
+29 
-35 KRWRKRYFV
+35 
-44 FLSTANG
+44 

-56 HYDAFKDVNTLLMST
+56 HYDTFKDVNTLLMST

-92 AGRKPMKFNRSDAN
+92 AGRKPMKFNRSDTS

-124 VHLLA
+124 VNLLA
-129 FHNGREWGGSSE
+129 FHNGREWNGASE

-152 SAFYPTVDVLHSGW
+152 SAFYPTVDALHSGW
-166 MAKRRERNVH
+166 MTKRRERNVH

-262 MFVLKLEDDHDESG
+262 MFVLKLVDDHDESG
-276 GGIGGGGKGGLGS
+276 GGAGGKVALGS
-289 SGVGVTIRKAELTPS
+289 SGVGVTTRKAELTPS
-304 SKKWLQLLLQGH
+304 SKKWLHLLLQGH

-323 LEKCIATGKY
+323 LEKCIATGKF

-381 PNVFR
+381 SSVFR
-386 MPSRESTRVGM
+386 IPSRDNSVRSGH
-397 KSPTAKKHA
+397 KSPTSKKHA
-406 IYEKCS
+406 IYEMCS
-412 ASIDATKM
+412 AAIDATKM
-420 DMPES
+420 DTPEN
-425 QMLFSR
+425 QMLFTR

-441 HVAVSV
+441 HVAVSA

-453 NLTGR
+453 NLSGR

-470 DLYSEDRGS
+470 DQYSEDRGS

-492 AEQIEIEEVKTG
+492 ADQFEVEETKTG
-504 LDPFGKRASA
+504 NDLFSKRRSA

-535 PAADWELSARRRL
+535 PAADWELTSRRRL

-576 ESAFWIINSVIDS
+576 ESAFWIINSIIDS

-606 AAFTALLQ
+606 
-614 DRLPT
+614 
-619 LASHLTTIEFPL
+619 
-631 GRLVE
+631 
-636 RWFLSL
+636 
-642 FTASLVPLPT
+642 
-652 VLRIWD
+652 LRIWD
-658 AFFIRGV
+658 VFFIRGV
-665 LVFYGVGLA
+665 IVFYGVGIA

-684 HAKTAAE
+684 HAKTATE

-697 VSERSCIDAD
+697 ASERSCIDAD
-707 GVFSLVFK
+707 AVFSVVFK

-730 LRSTHRHRVMDQ
+730 LRLTQRHRVMEQ
-742 VSQKVSYF
+742 VSQKVGYF
-750 KDKLSILKLTQDFGS
+750 KDKLSILKLTQDLGS
-765 RCQGVAKQFL
+765 RCQTVAKQFL

-783 ALRLSAA
+783 ALRLSEAA
-790 EQANEEKDPYDMY
+790 QTKDERDPFDMY
-803 GLDDEF
+803 GLDDEI
-809 NDLDVGSE
+809 NDLGIGFDG
-817 NDKLE
+817 DKLE
-822 DSFQTSLH
+822 DSFQMTLH

-843 DALAVEL
+843 EALAVEL
-850 GRRQAKWLA
+850 GQRQAKWLA

-868 LARPPTPD
+868 LAQPPTPD

-885 EGKISG
+885 QGKISG
-891 AGHDASSLFSASSSG
+891 AGHDASSLFSSNGDG

-912 VIEASGM
+912 TIEASGM
-919 AFDSGETRLP
+919 MFDTGETRLP
-929 SNDIIGIESDSP
+929 SNEASESGNDNSIA
-941 LTGQRSCLL
+941 GQRSCLL

-958 SDRHLAEMFLYA
+958 SDRNLAEMFLYA
-970 LVSSLKALCAA
+970 LVSSLKALCAV
-981 RLECLGIT
+981 RLECLGAT

-1002 AVEYPSFSTLS
+1002 AVEYPSFS
-1013 GITSSIPSSSTTAK
+1013 SIAETDTAPSTPNL
-1027 SRQSVRS
+1027 RQSVRVKS
-1034 KTSTTTQSSISSVSS
+1034 QSSMSSSS
-1049 LRRPRAMDDSALSG
+1049 KRRPRAMDDSALSG
-1063 RRRGDSGAITPR
+1063 RKRGDSGATTPK

-1081 TRSFYNPGKSPT
+1081 TRSFYNPSKSPT

-1103 FSVLEFAAGGVGTNL
+1103 FSVLEFATGGAGTNL

-1131 SPTYTEQLVIGTDA
+1131 SPTYAEQLVDA
-1145 YPVAPSSPPP
+1145 SDPYPITPTSLSP
-1155 QDSNAFGLEFAL
+1155 QDSNAVGLDFTL

-1175 ASTLDS
+1175 TSTLDT

-1188 ALTAQHQEGEH
+1188 ALTAQHQDGER
-1199 VFRESHKRLLGGL
+1199 VFRESHKRLLSGL

-1219 YRDKDWALRERA
+1219 YRDQDWALRERA

-1249 HGAQWLQP
+1249 HGAQWLQH